1 MGLFR
6 GHTTTTRANKISEF
20 TVATAEYGAAVPEI
34 IGTTRVSGNVIYYD
48 DFTAHEHRE
57 TQRTGKGGHSKSVS
71 ITYTYTVAVI
81 LGLCEGEIS
90 GLGRV
95 WVGKDQ
101 YMYPN
106 DAIQMTLF
114 KGQANQQPWAYVS
127 GKHPDKALPYTG
139 LAYMAG
145 VIDLGDSGSMPN
157 YNFEVRGK
165 LLSSGDGVDA
175 NPADYIR
182 YVLDKVGLSKTEI
195 IGLDN
200 YRSYCKHADL
210 LISTPMDQ
218 TSAKTARDII
228 NEIATLT
235 NAYMFWSNDKFKIV
249 CCDDRAYPSKNP
261 EDPDD
266 KGWQPNRTIIYDL
279 TADDFIPQTGGAL
292 VTYSRKDSSEIYNQF
307 PVEFVNRDSGYE
319 KETVSYALTQD
330 IADYGLRQANTTS
343 ANYIYTKARAVKVA
357 ETLARK
363 AQYERNKYTFK
374 LDWAFCRLEVG
385 DLVTLTDE
393 SCGLNKQPAMI
404 DSVTE
409 GTDGLLTITAISRA
423 KGDYSAASFDVHAVD
438 RPYVDYNV
446 APPDTDAPIILQP
459 PAELTTSGLEVWIGA
474 RGESDGW
481 GGCRVY
487 VSDNKDYYRYAGQIA
502 TAARIG
508 TLASTVTADATSIE
522 IDANGDF
529 LSGTQQDAERGNTL
543 CWLGGECLSYQ
554 TATLLQNGHYEL
566 AGCIRG
572 QYQTTATEHD
582 AGAEFARLDTAL
594 LRIPFLKEDIGKK
607 VYLKLASYNIFGNN
621 EQDLSNLDEYEYTI
635 LPYYIPPVRNLK
647 AHNRYRQLVDG
658 VSRYDLEVEWEPPE
672 DMTSYLEGQVW
683 YKTDHEQGDR
693 LVIKEGV
700 PADELGYQH
709 DWTFA
714 GSGQNRATIPQ
725 AIVGDTYRIAVTTK
739 DRWGATTSPDQAPR
753 IEILVAVKSEIPNT
767 PEGFGITFG
776 NRVELYWD
784 EVTNSDIAYYEVR
797 TDQSTGLGTAS
808 LVVRTSSLKA
818 SVTLAE
824 RTGTLYLYACN
835 AQGKYSYPAVLTY
848 NKPMPDAPTNIAIT
862 TALRGA
868 NFRVPPIPSTATSVR
883 YYISGTKTT
892 DMIESKNPL
901 VVYQCE
907 PDVYSIYAC
916 YVDIFGE
923 GYRTVDYAFTVTPY
937 IDPKCIED
945 ESISLKMVDSTIKTA
960 VSDAQQA
967 IPRLDKVDSDIA
979 SINDD
984 MSTTKADLD
993 NDIANINNKLNLSP
1007 SDENGYKSIQELN
1020 KKDGQ
1025 LESIIATNKSTQ
1037 DGVNQEHASLISQN
1051 DSAIKSVVLNLN
1063 TTDPSKSAYKSISQ
1077 LSQTADEI
1085 KTTVQTNKTNSDNA
1099 ISQVSQKA
1107 DNVKVTIENKLNTT
1121 DPSKSAYRSIS
1132 QLQANI
1138 NGVTSTVQNNKS
1150 ATDTQISQ
1158 IKQNAN
1164 SLSSTVQTYHSDTNN
1179 KISGLSSQISQNTDK
1194 ITSIVTNLNDKD
1206 KASAAYSAIAQMI
1219 DAIQLRVTADNLKEM
1234 GQSGQLMSYI
1244 NLTPTT
1250 VSILSKLLHIT
1261 ADTLI
1266 DGNVITNGMIKAGA
1280 ITADKLAAS
1289 IIELT
1294 ANQGI
1299 KGGGATLDIN
1309 GLTVR
1314 GNDGSYVVH
1323 GSNGMEFHDGN
1334 GNTFAM
1340 VGAMVMGTV
1349 KDGQWIKFTK
1359 PWKNAPNVIITPI
1372 SLQTA
1377 IPGYNST
1384 NLYLDCRAQNITTNG
1399 FQAVCRTVLKAG
1411 SGGNI
1416 PANATLISISYNG
1429 PTTSMSYG
1437 APGGNKDCGSGFKS
1451 PDYNTIERYDTHT
1464 VSIPTDATECNFI
1477 VSADISAS
1485 GWYGS
1490 YTYDTSL
1497 HISVQI
1503 LKGSV
1508 SIYGPVEICSA
1519 STNNPDNVHEY
1530 TTYGSSTKT
1539 INCKASGDITV
1550 KIRTWFDM
1558 RTGSNGEYQKAS
1570 KGNIKVVLSSYSFN
1584 TTADVPL
1591 ASGNAFFL
1599 CTDQHNSPYT
1609 ISDS

>member
-81 LGLCEGEIS
+81 LGLCEGEIA

-101 YMYPN
+101 YAYPN
-106 DAIQMTLF
+106 DTIQMTLF
-114 KGQANQQPWAYVS
+114 KGQANQQPWPYVS
-127 GKHPDKALPYTG
+127 GKHPDKALPYAG

-157 YNFEVRGK
+157 YNFEVKGK

-235 NAYMFWSNDKFKIV
+235 NAYMFWSNDRFKIV
-249 CCDDRAYPSKNP
+249 CCDDRAYPAKNP

-266 KGWQPNRTIIYDL
+266 KGWQPNRTITYDL

-343 ANYIYTKARAVKVA
+343 ASYIYTKDRAVKVA

-459 PAELTTSGLEVWIGA
+459 PAELTTSGLEAWIGA
-474 RGESDGW
+474 RGKSDGW

-508 TLASTVTADATSIE
+508 TLASAVSADATSIE

-566 AGCIRG
+566 TGCIRG
-572 QYQTTATEHD
+572 QYQTTATKHD

-739 DRWGATTSPDQAPR
+739 DRWGAMTSPDQAPR

-767 PEGFGITFG
+767 PENFGITFG
-776 NRVELYWD
+776 NKAELYWD

-797 TDQSTGLGTAS
+797 TDQSAGLGTAS

-848 NKPMPDAPTNIAIT
+848 KKTRPDAPTNIAIT

-937 IDPKCIED
+937 IDPEWLKD
-945 ESISLKMVDSTIKTA
+945 EAISLKKVDKEIQNA
-960 VSDAQQA
+960 VKDAQQA
-967 IPRLDKVDSDIA
+967 LP
-979 SINDD
+979 
-984 MSTTKADLD
+984 
-993 NDIANINNKLNLSP
+993 
-1007 SDENGYKSIQELN
+1007 
-1020 KKDGQ
+1020 
-1025 LESIIATNKSTQ
+1025 
-1037 DGVNQEHASLISQN
+1037 
-1051 DSAIKSVVLNLN
+1051 NLN
-1063 TTDPSKSAYKSISQ
+1063 EKVAELTKTD
-1077 LSQTADEI
+1077 DEI
-1085 KTTVQTNKTNSDNA
+1085 KA
-1099 ISQVSQKA
+1099 
-1107 DNVKVTIENKLNTT
+1107 
-1121 DPSKSAYRSIS
+1121 
-1132 QLQANI
+1132 
-1138 NGVTSTVQNNKS
+1138 TVQNNVTKMS
-1150 ATDTQISQ
+1150 SQ
-1158 IKQNAN
+1158 IKQNAD
-1164 SLSSTVQTYHSDTNN
+1164 S
-1179 KISGLSSQISQNTDK
+1179 
-1194 ITSIVTNLNDKD
+1194 ITSVVTNLSDSD
-1206 KASAAYSAIAQMI
+1206 KAKNNYSAIAQLNDDI
-1219 DAIQLRVTADNLKEM
+1219 ALRVAKDDVVNQINISKE
-1234 GQSGQLMSYI
+1234 
-1244 NLTPTT
+1244 
-1250 VSILSKLLHIT
+1250 SI
-1261 ADTLI
+1261 LI
-1266 DGNVITNGMIKAGA
+1266 DGNKVHVTGATKIDNNVIVGGMIAA
-1280 ITADKLAAS
+1280 NSITADKLSSETIALS
-1289 IIELT
+1289 N
-1294 ANQGI
+1294 NQGI
-1299 KGGGATLDIN
+1299 QGGNVTLDANGMACTDSNGMTIQFGQDGMTSMDKNGNRFSILAQCMMGVARNGQYVKFSNPWTETPVVIVTPQNIQTNNTAYSTSTVRLHCYADELSVNGFRMRAYSGIADGAGSLAKNQRCGTMTWSIHRSYDAWYDSNPIFGSKSLSFNVSMPSNASSVVLHGRLRTNAHFKEPQMKIPNSTRYQRLEVKCNGTTTYSDILWNSGDGTVGVQKNTDVYTDITTSSIPVVKGATLN
-1309 GLTVR
+1309 CTLTIDPCVLHPGD
-1314 GNDGSYVVH
+1314 GNDGMDIEFILDSIDCKIDGEQVLDADGTGAFFIVNK
-1323 GSNGMEFHDGN
+1323 SNGLY
-1334 GNTFAM
+1334 
-1340 VGAMVMGTV
+1340 TV
-1349 KDGQWIKFTK
+1349 
-1359 PWKNAPNVIITPI
+1359 
-1372 SLQTA
+1372 
-1377 IPGYNST
+1377 
-1384 NLYLDCRAQNITTNG
+1384 
-1399 FQAVCRTVLKAG
+1399 
-1411 SGGNI
+1411 
-1416 PANATLISISYNG
+1416 
-1429 PTTSMSYG
+1429 
-1437 APGGNKDCGSGFKS
+1437 
-1451 PDYNTIERYDTHT
+1451 
-1464 VSIPTDATECNFI
+1464 TD
-1477 VSADISAS
+1477 
-1485 GWYGS
+1485 
-1490 YTYDTSL
+1490 
-1497 HISVQI
+1497 
-1503 LKGSV
+1503 
-1508 SIYGPVEICSA
+1508 
-1519 STNNPDNVHEY
+1519 
-1530 TTYGSSTKT
+1530 
-1539 INCKASGDITV
+1539 
-1550 KIRTWFDM
+1550 
-1558 RTGSNGEYQKAS
+1558 
-1570 KGNIKVVLSSYSFN
+1570 
-1584 TTADVPL
+1584 
-1591 ASGNAFFL
+1591 
-1599 CTDQHNSPYT
+1599 
-1609 ISDS
+1609 

>member
-81 LGLCEGEIS
+81 LGLCEGEIA

-101 YMYPN
+101 YAYPN
-106 DAIQMTLF
+106 DTIQMTLF
-114 KGQANQQPWAYVS
+114 RGQANQQPWPYVS

-157 YNFEVRGK
+157 YNFEVKGK

-182 YVLDKVGLSKTEI
+182 YVLDKVGLSKVEI
-195 IGLDN
+195 IGLDT

-249 CCDDRAYPSKNP
+249 CCDDRAYPAKNP

-266 KGWQPNRTIIYDL
+266 KGWQPNRTITYDL

-404 DSVTE
+404 DSVIE

-446 APPDTDAPIILQP
+446 APPDTDTPIILQP

-474 RGESDGW
+474 RGKSDGW

-508 TLASTVTADATSIE
+508 TLASAVTADATSIE

-566 AGCIRG
+566 TGCIRG
-572 QYQTTATEHD
+572 QYQTTATKHD
-582 AGAEFARLDTAL
+582 AGVEFARLDTAL

-635 LPYYIPPVRNLK
+635 LPYYIPPARNLR

-658 VSRYDLEVEWEPPE
+658 VSRYDLEVEWEPPD

-739 DRWGATTSPDQAPR
+739 DRWGAVTSPDQAPH
-753 IEILVAVKSEIPNT
+753 IEILVAMKSEIPNT

-776 NRVELYWD
+776 SRVELSWN

-797 TDQSTGLGTAS
+797 TDQSIGLGTAS
-808 LVVRTSSLKA
+808 LIVRTSSLKA
-818 SVTLAE
+818 TVTLTE

-848 NKPMPDAPTNIAIT
+848 NKPRLDAPTSIAIT
-862 TALRGA
+862 EALRGA

-892 DMIESKNPL
+892 DRIESKNPL

-907 PDVYSIYAC
+907 PDVYSVYAC

-923 GYRTVDYAFTVTPY
+923 GYRTVDYAFTVKPT
-937 IDPKCIED
+937 IDDDWIKD
-945 ESISLKMVDSTIKTA
+945 EAISLKKVDKEIQDA
-960 VSDAQQA
+960 VKDAQQA
-967 IPRLDKVDSDIA
+967 LP
-979 SINDD
+979 
-984 MSTTKADLD
+984 
-993 NDIANINNKLNLSP
+993 
-1007 SDENGYKSIQELN
+1007 
-1020 KKDGQ
+1020 
-1025 LESIIATNKSTQ
+1025 
-1037 DGVNQEHASLISQN
+1037 
-1051 DSAIKSVVLNLN
+1051 NLN
-1063 TTDPSKSAYKSISQ
+1063 EKVAELTKTD
-1077 LSQTADEI
+1077 DEI
-1085 KTTVQTNKTNSDNA
+1085 KA
-1099 ISQVSQKA
+1099 
-1107 DNVKVTIENKLNTT
+1107 
-1121 DPSKSAYRSIS
+1121 
-1132 QLQANI
+1132 
-1138 NGVTSTVQNNKS
+1138 TVQNNKS
-1150 ATDTQISQ
+1150 DTDTQISQ
-1158 IKQNAN
+1158 IKQDAN
-1164 SLSSTVQTYHSDTNN
+1164 SLSSTVQEYHTDANN
-1179 KISGLSSQISQNTDK
+1179 QISGLSTK
-1194 ITSIVTNLNDKD
+1194 ITQNANSITSVVTNLSDSE
-1206 KASAAYSAIAQMI
+1206 KAKKNYSAIAQLNDDI
-1219 DAIQLRVTADNLKEM
+1219 ALRVAKDDVVNQINVSKE
-1234 GQSGQLMSYI
+1234 
-1244 NLTPTT
+1244 
-1250 VSILSKLLHIT
+1250 SI
-1261 ADTLI
+1261 LI
-1266 DGNVITNGMIKAGA
+1266 DGNKVHITGDTKIDNNVVVGGMIAAGA
-1280 ITADKLAAS
+1280 VTADKLSAS
-1289 IIELT
+1289 TMELT

-1299 KGGGATLDIN
+1299 KGGGATLDSN

-1314 GNDGSYVVH
+1314 GSDGSYVVH
-1323 GSNGMEFHDGN
+1323 GSSGMEFHDGN

-1340 VGAMVMGTV
+1340 VGAMIMGTV
-1349 KDGQWIKFTK
+1349 KDGQWVKFTK
-1359 PWKNAPNVIITPI
+1359 PWKTVPNVIVTPI

-1377 IPGYNST
+1377 IPGYTST
-1384 NLYLDCRAQNITTNG
+1384 NLYLDCRAQNVTENG

-1411 SGGNI
+1411 SGGLVPVNKTVTGHLESYSMTIDGTEITI
-1416 PANATLISISYNG
+1416 PEKATTFTINTTWEITNYGEDRTHHEDDYHAFLGPAYLNLKIDVNG
-1429 PTTSMSYG
+1429 TNKVNKRIGT
-1437 APGGNKDCGSGFKS
+1437 APADDWYYAKTFSGGHSE
-1451 PDYNTIERYDTHT
+1451 TIT
-1464 VSIPTDATECNFI
+1464 VSGGDKIKIYFVATAEKGKWQDFNEAD
-1477 VSADISAS
+1477 VSA
-1485 GWYGS
+1485 
-1490 YTYDTSL
+1490 
-1497 HISVQI
+1497 
-1503 LKGSV
+1503 
-1508 SIYGPVEICSA
+1508 
-1519 STNNPDNVHEY
+1519 
-1530 TTYGSSTKT
+1530 T
-1539 INCKASGDITV
+1539 I
-1550 KIRTWFDM
+1550 
-1558 RTGSNGEYQKAS
+1558 
-1570 KGNIKVVLSSYSFN
+1570 GNYSFN

-1609 ISDS
+1609 ISDSL

>member
-81 LGLCEGEIS
+81 LGLCEGEIA

-101 YMYPN
+101 YAYPN
-106 DAIQMTLF
+106 DTIQMTLF
-114 KGQANQQPWAYVS
+114 RGQANQQPWPYVS
-127 GKHPDKALPYTG
+127 GKHPDKALPYAG

-157 YNFEVRGK
+157 YNFEVKGK

-182 YVLDKVGLSKTEI
+182 YVLDKVGLSKVEI

-200 YRSYCKHADL
+200 YRLYCKHADL

-249 CCDDRAYPSKNP
+249 CCDDRAYPAKNP

-266 KGWQPNRTIIYDL
+266 KGWQPNRTITYDL

-343 ANYIYTKARAVKVA
+343 ASYIYTKDRAVKVA

-474 RGESDGW
+474 RGKSDGW

-508 TLASTVTADATSIE
+508 TLASAVSADATSIE

-566 AGCIRG
+566 TGCIRG
-572 QYQTTATEHD
+572 QYQTTATGHD

-607 VYLKLASYNIFGNN
+607 VYLKLASYNVFGNN

-635 LPYYIPPVRNLK
+635 LPYYIPPVRNMR

-672 DMTSYLEGQVW
+672 NMTSYLEGQVW

-883 YYISGTKTT
+883 YYISGTKAT

-937 IDPKCIED
+937 IDPKYIED

-967 IPRLDKVDSDIA
+967 IPRIDAIDGNIET
-979 SINDD
+979 INGNI
-984 MSTTKADLD
+984 TDL
-993 NDIANINNKLNLSP
+993 
-1007 SDENGYKSIQELN
+1007 
-1020 KKDGQ
+1020 
-1025 LESIIATNKSTQ
+1025 
-1037 DGVNQEHASLISQN
+1037 
-1051 DSAIKSVVLNLN
+1051 
-1063 TTDPSKSAYKSISQ
+1063 
-1077 LSQTADEI
+1077 
-1085 KTTVQTNKTNSDNA
+1085 
-1099 ISQVSQKA
+1099 QKA
-1107 DNVKVTIENKLNTT
+1107 DGEIVATVTANKKASDDADTSLATQLKQT
-1121 DPSKSAYRSIS
+1121 AESI
-1132 QLQANI
+1132 
-1138 NGVTSTVQNNKS
+1138 TSTVQNNKTEQDKKNQS
-1150 ATDTQISQ
+1150 LDVDISQ
-1158 IKQNAN
+1158 LKQTAE
-1164 SLSSTVQTYHSDTNN
+1164 SITSTVQSD
-1179 KISGLSSQISQNTDK
+1179 KKELSSQISQNADK
-1194 ITSIVTNLNDKD
+1194 ITSVVTNLSDTQ
-1206 KASAAYSAIAQMI
+1206 KASAAYSAIAQMVN
-1219 DAIQLRVTADNLKEM
+1219 AIQLRVTADNLKEM
-1234 GQSGQLMSYI
+1234 GQNGQLMSYI

-1294 ANQGI
+1294 ASQGI
-1299 KGGGATLDIN
+1299 KGGSVVLDTSGLACTDSGGMTIQFGQDGMTSKDKNGNKFSILAQCMMGVAKNGQYVKFANPWTESPTVIVTPQNIQTNNPAYSTSKVRLHCYADEVTVNGFRMRAYSGIADGAGSLAKNQRCGTMTWTIWRSSSYRNLSTDFGSKSISFDVSMPSNASSVVFHGRLRTNAHFKWPQLKIPNSTKYQKLEVKCNNTTVYYGVLWNSGDGEVGVDKNTDTYTAVTSNSISVTQGATLNCTLTIAPCVDHPGDDSDPLDIEFILDSIDCKVEGEQVLDADGTGAFFVVNRSN
-1309 GLTVR
+1309 GLYT
-1314 GNDGSYVVH
+1314 
-1323 GSNGMEFHDGN
+1323 
-1334 GNTFAM
+1334 
-1340 VGAMVMGTV
+1340 
-1349 KDGQWIKFTK
+1349 
-1359 PWKNAPNVIITPI
+1359 
-1372 SLQTA
+1372 LQ
-1377 IPGYNST
+1377 
-1384 NLYLDCRAQNITTNG
+1384 
-1399 FQAVCRTVLKAG
+1399 
-1411 SGGNI
+1411 
-1416 PANATLISISYNG
+1416 
-1429 PTTSMSYG
+1429 
-1437 APGGNKDCGSGFKS
+1437 
-1451 PDYNTIERYDTHT
+1451 
-1464 VSIPTDATECNFI
+1464 
-1477 VSADISAS
+1477 
-1485 GWYGS
+1485 
-1490 YTYDTSL
+1490 
-1497 HISVQI
+1497 
-1503 LKGSV
+1503 
-1508 SIYGPVEICSA
+1508 
-1519 STNNPDNVHEY
+1519 
-1530 TTYGSSTKT
+1530 
-1539 INCKASGDITV
+1539 
-1550 KIRTWFDM
+1550 
-1558 RTGSNGEYQKAS
+1558 
-1570 KGNIKVVLSSYSFN
+1570 
-1584 TTADVPL
+1584 
-1591 ASGNAFFL
+1591 
-1599 CTDQHNSPYT
+1599 
-1609 ISDS
+1609 

>member
-81 LGLCEGEIS
+81 LGLCEGEIA

-101 YMYPN
+101 YAYPN
-106 DAIQMTLF
+106 DTIQMTLF
-114 KGQANQQPWAYVS
+114 RGQANQQPWPYVS

-157 YNFEVRGK
+157 YNFEVKGK

-182 YVLDKVGLSKTEI
+182 YVLDKVGLSKVEI
-195 IGLDN
+195 IGLDT

-266 KGWQPNRTIIYDL
+266 KGWQPNRTITYDL

-343 ANYIYTKARAVKVA
+343 ASYIYTKARAVKVA

-393 SCGLNKQPAMI
+393 SCELNKQPAMI

-474 RGESDGW
+474 RGKSDGW

-508 TLASTVTADATSIE
+508 TLASAVSADAASIE

-566 AGCIRG
+566 MGCIRG
-572 QYQTTATEHD
+572 QYQTTATKHD

-739 DRWGATTSPDQAPR
+739 DRWGAMTSPDQAPR

-767 PEGFGITFG
+767 PENFGITFG
-776 NRVELYWD
+776 NKAELYWD

-797 TDQSTGLGTAS
+797 TDQSAGLGTAS

-848 NKPMPDAPTNIAIT
+848 KKTRPDAPTNIAIT

-937 IDPKCIED
+937 IDPEWLKD
-945 ESISLKMVDSTIKTA
+945 EAISLKKVDKEIQDA
-960 VSDAQQA
+960 VKDAQQA
-967 IPRLDKVDSDIA
+967 LP
-979 SINDD
+979 
-984 MSTTKADLD
+984 
-993 NDIANINNKLNLSP
+993 
-1007 SDENGYKSIQELN
+1007 
-1020 KKDGQ
+1020 
-1025 LESIIATNKSTQ
+1025 
-1037 DGVNQEHASLISQN
+1037 
-1051 DSAIKSVVLNLN
+1051 NLN
-1063 TTDPSKSAYKSISQ
+1063 EKVAELTKTD
-1077 LSQTADEI
+1077 DEI
-1085 KTTVQTNKTNSDNA
+1085 KATVQDKTKELS
-1099 ISQVSQKA
+1099 
-1107 DNVKVTIENKLNTT
+1107 
-1121 DPSKSAYRSIS
+1121 
-1132 QLQANI
+1132 
-1138 NGVTSTVQNNKS
+1138 
-1150 ATDTQISQ
+1150 SQ
-1158 IKQNAN
+1158 IKQNAD
-1164 SLSSTVQTYHSDTNN
+1164 S
-1179 KISGLSSQISQNTDK
+1179 
-1194 ITSIVTNLNDKD
+1194 ITSVVTNLSDAD
-1206 KASAAYSAIAQMI
+1206 KAKNSYSAIAQLQDDI
-1219 DAIQLRVTADNLKEM
+1219 ALRVAKDDIINQINISKE
-1234 GQSGQLMSYI
+1234 
-1244 NLTPTT
+1244 
-1250 VSILSKLLHIT
+1250 SI
-1261 ADTLI
+1261 LI
-1266 DGNVITNGMIKAGA
+1266 DGNKTHITGDTKIDKNVIVGGMIAAGS
-1280 ITADKLAAS
+1280 ITADKLSATTM
-1289 IIELT
+1289 ELT

-1299 KGGGATLDIN
+1299 KGGGATLDTN

-1349 KDGQWIKFTK
+1349 KDGQWVKFTK
-1359 PWKNAPNVIITPI
+1359 PWKTVPNVIVTPI
-1372 SLQTA
+1372 SLQTS
-1377 IPGYNST
+1377 ISNYTST
-1384 NLYLDCRAQNITTNG
+1384 NLYLDCRPQNVTTNG

-1411 SGGNI
+1411 SGGLVPVNKTVTGHLESYSMTIDGTEITI
-1416 PANATLISISYNG
+1416 PEKATTFTINTTWAITNYGEDETHHEDDYHAFLGPAYLNLKIDVNG
-1429 PTTSMSYG
+1429 TNKVNKRIGT
-1437 APGGNKDCGSGFKS
+1437 APADDWYYEKTFSGGHSE
-1451 PDYNTIERYDTHT
+1451 TIT
-1464 VSIPTDATECNFI
+1464 VSGGDKIKIYFVATAEKGKWQDFNEAD
-1477 VSADISAS
+1477 VSA
-1485 GWYGS
+1485 
-1490 YTYDTSL
+1490 
-1497 HISVQI
+1497 
-1503 LKGSV
+1503 
-1508 SIYGPVEICSA
+1508 
-1519 STNNPDNVHEY
+1519 
-1530 TTYGSSTKT
+1530 T
-1539 INCKASGDITV
+1539 I
-1550 KIRTWFDM
+1550 
-1558 RTGSNGEYQKAS
+1558 
-1570 KGNIKVVLSSYSFN
+1570 GNYSFN

-1609 ISDS
+1609 ISDSQ

>member
-81 LGLCEGEIS
+81 LGLCEGEIA

-101 YMYPN
+101 YAYPN
-106 DAIQMTLF
+106 DTIQMTLF
-114 KGQANQQPWAYVS
+114 RGQANQQPWPYVS
-127 GKHPDKALPYTG
+127 GKHPDKALPYAG

-157 YNFEVRGK
+157 YNFEVKGK

-182 YVLDKVGLSKTEI
+182 YVLDKVGLSKVEI

-200 YRSYCKHADL
+200 YRLYCKHADL

-249 CCDDRAYPSKNP
+249 CCDDRAYPAKNP

-266 KGWQPNRTIIYDL
+266 KGWQPNRTITYDL
-279 TADDFIPQTGGAL
+279 TADDFIPQNGGAL

-343 ANYIYTKARAVKVA
+343 ASYIYTKARAVKVA

-474 RGESDGW
+474 RGKRDGW

-508 TLASTVTADATSIE
+508 TLASAVTADATSIE

-566 AGCIRG
+566 TGCIRG
-572 QYQTTATEHD
+572 QYQTTAAKHD

-635 LPYYIPPVRNLK
+635 LPYYIPPVRNLR

-739 DRWGATTSPDQAPR
+739 DRWGAMTSPDQAPR

-767 PEGFGITFG
+767 PENFGITFG
-776 NRVELYWD
+776 NKAELYWD

-797 TDQSTGLGTAS
+797 TDQSAGLGTAS

-848 NKPMPDAPTNIAIT
+848 KKTRPDAPTNITIT

-923 GYRTVDYAFTVTPY
+923 GYCTVDYAFTITPY
-937 IDPKCIED
+937 IDPEWLKD
-945 ESISLKMVDSTIKTA
+945 EAISLKKVDKTIQSA

-967 IPRLDKVDSDIA
+967 IPRLD
-979 SINDD
+979 
-984 MSTTKADLD
+984 TLD
-993 NDIANINNKLNLSP
+993 ANVT
-1007 SDENGYKSIQELN
+1007 ELKKTDGEIVATVAAN
-1020 KKDGQ
+1020 KKASDDADASLATQ
-1025 LESIIATNKSTQ
+1025 IKQTAESITSTVEANRKAQ
-1037 DGVNQEHASLISQN
+1037 DKKNGSL
-1051 DSAIKSVVLNLN
+1051 D
-1063 TTDPSKSAYKSISQ
+1063 TDISQ
-1077 LSQTADEI
+1077 LKQTAE
-1085 KTTVQTNKTNSDNA
+1085 
-1099 ISQVSQKA
+1099 
-1107 DNVKVTIENKLNTT
+1107 
-1121 DPSKSAYRSIS
+1121 SI
-1132 QLQANI
+1132 
-1138 NGVTSTVQNNKS
+1138 TSTVQANKRTS
-1150 ATDTQISQ
+1150 DEADASLATQM
-1158 IKQNAN
+1158 KQTAESITTVVSN
-1164 SLSSTVQTYHSDTNN
+1164 LSDV
-1179 KISGLSSQISQNTDK
+1179 
-1194 ITSIVTNLNDKD
+1194 D
-1206 KASAAYSAIAQMI
+1206 KAKAVYSAIAQLA
-1219 DAIQLRVTADNLKEM
+1219 DAIQLRVTANDLEGLGKNGK
-1234 GQSGQLMSYI
+1234 LMSYL
-1244 NLTPTT
+1244 NMTPTS

-1294 ANQGI
+1294 DSQGI
-1299 KGGGATLDIN
+1299 KGGGATLDTN

-1314 GNDGSYVVH
+1314 GSDGSYVVH

-1340 VGAMVMGTV
+1340 VGAMIMGTV
-1349 KDGQWIKFTK
+1349 KDGQWVKFTK
-1359 PWKNAPNVIITPI
+1359 PWKTVPNVIVTPI

-1384 NLYLDCRAQNITTNG
+1384 NLFLDCRPQNVTVNG
-1399 FQAVCRTVLKAG
+1399 FQAICRTVLKAG
-1411 SGGNI
+1411 SGGVVPVNKS
-1416 PANATLISISYNG
+1416 ANKRFHDFRRKAFRDLT
-1429 PTTSMSYG
+1429 
-1437 APGGNKDCGSGFKS
+1437 
-1451 PDYNTIERYDTHT
+1451 
-1464 VSIPTDATECNFI
+1464 
-1477 VSADISAS
+1477 
-1485 GWYGS
+1485 S
-1490 YTYDTSL
+1490 YTYDISEIKVPDKATKVTVNSSWAL
-1497 HISVQI
+1497 ENIGDIVWRSDDEDDYYDYLFGDIFVDMRIDVNGSTVKTKRLGSSYGQKTEKPFYENKSGNDSEVITVNGGDTIKIYGIISVQTV
-1503 LKGSV
+1503 KRGDFNPQ
-1508 SIYGPVEICSA
+1508 YGDSYDDFGDGSA
-1519 STNNPDNVHEY
+1519 SYTLTNY
-1530 TTYGSSTKT
+1530 T
-1539 INCKASGDITV
+1539 
-1550 KIRTWFDM
+1550 
-1558 RTGSNGEYQKAS
+1558 
-1570 KGNIKVVLSSYSFN
+1570 FN
-1584 TTADVPL
+1584 TTADAPL

-1599 CTDQHNSPYT
+1599 CTNKHNSPYT

>member
-101 YMYPN
+101 YTYPN

-114 KGQANQQPWAYVS
+114 RGQANQQPWAYVS

-157 YNFEVRGK
+157 YNFEVKGK

-182 YVLDKVGLSKTEI
+182 YVLDKVGLSKVEI

-266 KGWQPNRTIIYDL
+266 KGWQPNRTITYDL

-319 KETVSYALTQD
+319 KETISYALTQD

-343 ANYIYTKARAVKVA
+343 ASYIYTKARAVKVA

-446 APPDTDAPIILQP
+446 APPDTDTPIILQP

-474 RGESDGW
+474 RGKSDGW

-508 TLASTVTADATSIE
+508 TLASAVTADATSIE

-566 AGCIRG
+566 TGCIRG
-572 QYQTTATEHD
+572 QYQTTATKHD
-582 AGAEFARLDTAL
+582 AGVEFARLDTSL

-635 LPYYIPPVRNLK
+635 LPYYIPPVRNLR

-739 DRWGATTSPDQAPR
+739 DRWGAATSPDQAPR

-767 PEGFGITFG
+767 PEGVGITFG

-848 NKPMPDAPTNIAIT
+848 NKPLPDAPTNIAIT

-868 NFRVPPIPSTATSVR
+868 NFRVPPIPSTAISVR

-907 PDVYSIYAC
+907 PDVYSVYAC

-923 GYRTVDYAFTVTPY
+923 GYRTVGYAFTVTPY
-937 IDPKCIED
+937 IDPKCIEE
-945 ESISLKMVDSTIKTA
+945 ESITLKMVDDTIKTA
-960 VSDAQQA
+960 VSDAQEA
-967 IPRLDKVDSDIA
+967 IPRIEAIDGNIET
-979 SINDD
+979 INGNIEAIDGNITD
-984 MSTTKADLD
+984 LQKADGE
-993 NDIANINNKLNLSP
+993 IISTVAANKRT
-1007 SDENGYKSIQELN
+1007 SDEADASLATQIKQTA
-1020 KKDGQ
+1020 
-1025 LESIIATNKSTQ
+1025 ESITSTVEANRKAQ
-1037 DGVNQEHASLISQN
+1037 DKKNSSL
-1051 DSAIKSVVLNLN
+1051 D
-1063 TTDPSKSAYKSISQ
+1063 TDISQ
-1077 LSQTADEI
+1077 LKQTAESI
-1085 KTTVQTNKTNSDNA
+1085 TSTVQTNKKTSDE
-1099 ISQVSQKA
+1099 A
-1107 DNVKVTIENKLNTT
+1107 DASL
-1121 DPSKSAYRSIS
+1121 
-1132 QLQANI
+1132 
-1138 NGVTSTVQNNKS
+1138 
-1150 ATDTQISQ
+1150 ATQ
-1158 IKQNAN
+1158 IKQTAESITTVVSN
-1164 SLSSTVQTYHSDTNN
+1164 LSDV
-1179 KISGLSSQISQNTDK
+1179 
-1194 ITSIVTNLNDKD
+1194 D
-1206 KASAAYSAIAQMI
+1206 KAKAVYSAIAQLA
-1219 DAIQLRVTADNLKEM
+1219 DAIQLRVTANDLEGLGKNGK
-1234 GQSGQLMSYI
+1234 LMSYL
-1244 NLTPTT
+1244 NMTPTT
-1250 VSILSKLLHIT
+1250 ITMLSKLLHIT

-1266 DGNVITNGMIKAGA
+1266 DGNVITNGMLQAGA
-1280 ITADKLAAS
+1280 VTADKLAAS

-1294 ANQGI
+1294 ASQGI
-1299 KGGGATLDIN
+1299 RGGGATLDTN
-1309 GLTVR
+1309 GLTVK

-1340 VGAMVMGTV
+1340 VGAMIMGTV
-1349 KDGQWIKFTK
+1349 KDGQWVKFTN
-1359 PWKNAPNVIITPI
+1359 PWKTVPNVIVTPI

-1377 IPGYNST
+1377 KSAYTNQ
-1384 NLYLDCRAQNITTNG
+1384 NLYLDCRAQNISVNG
-1399 FQAVCRTVLKAG
+1399 FQCICRTVLLAG
-1411 SGGNI
+1411 SNGSMPINKVITSGADEVSGEYTFDV
-1416 PANATLISISYNG
+1416 PKEATQGVFTVGFSVNPGVSYNG
-1429 PTTSMSYG
+1429 WYNNSSSATSVTVTAIYINTVEWYVN
-1437 APGGNKDCGSGFKS
+1437 GNKINGSESEKS
-1451 PDYNTIERYDTHT
+1451 ISFAQGSTVKAKVSVNFSQYKIEWANNGIIYSTKYSDSFETHNGTEDPRPKTSST
-1464 VSIPTDATECNFI
+1464 VSAISMQYN
-1477 VSADISAS
+1477 ADVDTAIAS
-1485 GWYGS
+1485 G
-1490 YTYDTSL
+1490 
-1497 HISVQI
+1497 Q
-1503 LKGSV
+1503 
-1508 SIYGPVEICSA
+1508 
-1519 STNNPDNVHEY
+1519 
-1530 TTYGSSTKT
+1530 
-1539 INCKASGDITV
+1539 
-1550 KIRTWFDM
+1550 
-1558 RTGSNGEYQKAS
+1558 
-1570 KGNIKVVLSSYSFN
+1570 
-1584 TTADVPL
+1584 
-1591 ASGNAFFL
+1591 AFFL

-1609 ISDS
+1609 ISNS

>member
-101 YMYPN
+101 YTYPN

-114 KGQANQQPWAYVS
+114 RGQANQQPWAYVS

-157 YNFEVRGK
+157 YNFEVKGK

-182 YVLDKVGLSKTEI
+182 YVLDKVGLSKVEI

-266 KGWQPNRTIIYDL
+266 KGWQPNRTITYDL
-279 TADDFIPQTGGAL
+279 TADDFIPQTGGGL
-292 VTYSRKDSSEIYNQF
+292 LTYSRKDSSEIYNQF

-319 KETVSYALTQD
+319 KETISYALTQD

-343 ANYIYTKARAVKVA
+343 ASYIYTKARAVKVA

-446 APPDTDAPIILQP
+446 APPDTDTPIILQP

-474 RGESDGW
+474 RGKSDGW

-508 TLASTVTADATSIE
+508 TLASAVTADATSIE

-566 AGCIRG
+566 TGCIRG
-572 QYQTTATEHD
+572 QYQTTATKHD
-582 AGAEFARLDTAL
+582 AGVEFARLDTSL

-635 LPYYIPPVRNLK
+635 LPYYIPPVRNLR

-739 DRWGATTSPDQAPR
+739 DRWGAATSPDQAPR

-767 PEGFGITFG
+767 PEGVGITFG

-848 NKPMPDAPTNIAIT
+848 NKPLPDAPTNIAIT

-868 NFRVPPIPSTATSVR
+868 NFRVPPIPSTAISVR

-907 PDVYSIYAC
+907 PDVYSVYAC

-923 GYRTVDYAFTVTPY
+923 GYRTVGYAFTVTPY
-937 IDPKCIED
+937 IDPKCIEE
-945 ESISLKMVDSTIKTA
+945 ESITLKMVDDTIKTA
-960 VSDAQQA
+960 VSDAQEA
-967 IPRLDKVDSDIA
+967 IPRIEAIDGNIET
-979 SINDD
+979 INGNIEAIDGNITD
-984 MSTTKADLD
+984 LQKADGE
-993 NDIANINNKLNLSP
+993 IISTVAANKRT
-1007 SDENGYKSIQELN
+1007 SDEADASLATQIKQTA
-1020 KKDGQ
+1020 
-1025 LESIIATNKSTQ
+1025 ESITSTVEANRKAQ
-1037 DGVNQEHASLISQN
+1037 DKKNSSL
-1051 DSAIKSVVLNLN
+1051 D
-1063 TTDPSKSAYKSISQ
+1063 TDISQ
-1077 LSQTADEI
+1077 LKQTAESI
-1085 KTTVQTNKTNSDNA
+1085 TSTVQTNKKTSDE
-1099 ISQVSQKA
+1099 A
-1107 DNVKVTIENKLNTT
+1107 DASL
-1121 DPSKSAYRSIS
+1121 
-1132 QLQANI
+1132 
-1138 NGVTSTVQNNKS
+1138 
-1150 ATDTQISQ
+1150 ATQ
-1158 IKQNAN
+1158 IKQTAESITTVVSN
-1164 SLSSTVQTYHSDTNN
+1164 LSDV
-1179 KISGLSSQISQNTDK
+1179 
-1194 ITSIVTNLNDKD
+1194 D
-1206 KASAAYSAIAQMI
+1206 KAKAVYSAIAQLA
-1219 DAIQLRVTADNLKEM
+1219 DAIQLRVTANDLEGLGKNGK
-1234 GQSGQLMSYI
+1234 LMSYL
-1244 NLTPTT
+1244 NMTPTT
-1250 VSILSKLLHIT
+1250 ITMLSKLLHIT

-1266 DGNVITNGMIKAGA
+1266 DGNVITNGMLQAGA
-1280 ITADKLAAS
+1280 VTADKLAAS

-1294 ANQGI
+1294 ASQGI
-1299 KGGGATLDIN
+1299 RGGGATLDTN
-1309 GLTVR
+1309 GLTVK

-1340 VGAMVMGTV
+1340 VGAMIMGTV
-1349 KDGQWIKFTK
+1349 KDGQWVKFTN
-1359 PWKNAPNVIITPI
+1359 PWKTVPNVIVTPI

-1377 IPGYNST
+1377 KSAYTNQ
-1384 NLYLDCRAQNITTNG
+1384 NLYLDCRAQNISVNG
-1399 FQAVCRTVLKAG
+1399 FQCICRTVLLAG
-1411 SGGNI
+1411 SNGSMPINKVITSGADEVSGEYTFDV
-1416 PANATLISISYNG
+1416 PKEATQGVFTVGFSVNPGVSYNG
-1429 PTTSMSYG
+1429 WYNNSSSATSVTVTAIYINTVEWYVN
-1437 APGGNKDCGSGFKS
+1437 GNKINGSESEKS
-1451 PDYNTIERYDTHT
+1451 ISFAQGSTVKAKVSVNFSQYKIEWANNGIIYSTKYSDSFETHNGTEDPRPKTSST
-1464 VSIPTDATECNFI
+1464 VSAISMQYN
-1477 VSADISAS
+1477 ADVDTAIAS
-1485 GWYGS
+1485 G
-1490 YTYDTSL
+1490 
-1497 HISVQI
+1497 Q
-1503 LKGSV
+1503 
-1508 SIYGPVEICSA
+1508 
-1519 STNNPDNVHEY
+1519 
-1530 TTYGSSTKT
+1530 
-1539 INCKASGDITV
+1539 
-1550 KIRTWFDM
+1550 
-1558 RTGSNGEYQKAS
+1558 
-1570 KGNIKVVLSSYSFN
+1570 
-1584 TTADVPL
+1584 
-1591 ASGNAFFL
+1591 AFFL

-1609 ISDS
+1609 ISNS

>member
-81 LGLCEGEIS
+81 LGLCEGEIA

-101 YMYPN
+101 YAYPN
-106 DAIQMTLF
+106 DTIQMTLF
-114 KGQANQQPWAYVS
+114 RGQANQQPWPYVS

-157 YNFEVRGK
+157 YNFEVKGK

-182 YVLDKVGLSKTEI
+182 YVLDKVGLSKVEI
-195 IGLDN
+195 IGLDT

-266 KGWQPNRTIIYDL
+266 KGWQPNRTITYDL

-343 ANYIYTKARAVKVA
+343 ASYIYTKARAVKVA

-393 SCGLNKQPAMI
+393 SCELNKQPAMI

-474 RGESDGW
+474 RGKSDGW

-508 TLASTVTADATSIE
+508 TLASAVSADATSIE

-554 TATLLQNGHYEL
+554 TATLLQTGHYEL
-566 AGCIRG
+566 MGCIRG
-572 QYQTTATEHD
+572 QYQTTATKHD

-739 DRWGATTSPDQAPR
+739 DRWGAMTSPDQAPR

-767 PEGFGITFG
+767 PENFGITFG
-776 NRVELYWD
+776 NKAELYWD

-797 TDQSTGLGTAS
+797 TDQSAGLGTAS

-848 NKPMPDAPTNIAIT
+848 KKTRPDAPTNITIT

-937 IDPKCIED
+937 IDPKYIED
-945 ESISLKMVDSTIKTA
+945 ESITLRTVDKSIKQDLA
-960 VSDAQQA
+960 DAREA
-967 IPRLDKVDSDIA
+967 IPRLDNVDTRIDNLDA
-979 SINDD
+979 
-984 MSTTKADLD
+984 STTERIEAVNADLSKAVAALD
-993 NDIANINNKLNLSP
+993 VEP
-1007 SDENGYKSIQELN
+1007 SKNGYKVIQMLN
-1020 KKDGQ
+1020 KTDSE
-1025 LESIIATNKSTQ
+1025 LSNTIAEQKETQ
-1037 DGVNQEHASLISQN
+1037 DGVNQE
-1051 DSAIKSVVLNLN
+1051 
-1063 TTDPSKSAYKSISQ
+1063 
-1077 LSQTADEI
+1077 TA
-1085 KTTVQTNKTNSDNA
+1085 
-1099 ISQVSQKA
+1099 
-1107 DNVKVTIENKLNTT
+1107 
-1121 DPSKSAYRSIS
+1121 
-1132 QLQANI
+1132 
-1138 NGVTSTVQNNKS
+1138 
-1150 ATDTQISQ
+1150 SQ
-1158 IKQNAN
+1158 IKQNASSISTVVTN
-1164 SLSSTVQTYHSDTNN
+1164 LSST
-1179 KISGLSSQISQNTDK
+1179 
-1194 ITSIVTNLNDKD
+1194 D
-1206 KASAAYSAIAQMI
+1206 KASAAYSAIKQMI
-1219 DAIQLRVTADNLKEM
+1219 NDIQLRVTADNLKEM
-1234 GQSGQLMSYI
+1234 GESGQLMSYI

-1266 DGNVITNGMIKAGA
+1266 DGNVITSGMIKAGA

-1299 KGGGATLDIN
+1299 KGGGATLDTN

-1314 GNDGSYVVH
+1314 GSDGSYVVH
-1323 GSNGMEFHDGN
+1323 GSSGMEFHDGN

-1349 KDGQWIKFTK
+1349 KDGQWVKFTK
-1359 PWKNAPNVIITPI
+1359 PWKTVPNVIVTPI
-1372 SLQTA
+1372 SLQTS
-1377 IPGYNST
+1377 ISNYTST
-1384 NLYLDCRAQNITTNG
+1384 NLYLDCRPQNVTTNG

-1411 SGGNI
+1411 SGGLVPVNKTVTGHLESYSMTIDGTEITI
-1416 PANATLISISYNG
+1416 PEKATTFTINTTWAITNYGEDETHHEDDYHAFLGPAYLNLKIDVNG
-1429 PTTSMSYG
+1429 TNKVNKRIGT
-1437 APGGNKDCGSGFKS
+1437 APADDWYYEKTFSGGHSE
-1451 PDYNTIERYDTHT
+1451 TIT
-1464 VSIPTDATECNFI
+1464 VSGGDKIKIYFVATAEKGKWQDFNEAD
-1477 VSADISAS
+1477 VSA
-1485 GWYGS
+1485 
-1490 YTYDTSL
+1490 
-1497 HISVQI
+1497 
-1503 LKGSV
+1503 
-1508 SIYGPVEICSA
+1508 
-1519 STNNPDNVHEY
+1519 
-1530 TTYGSSTKT
+1530 T
-1539 INCKASGDITV
+1539 I
-1550 KIRTWFDM
+1550 
-1558 RTGSNGEYQKAS
+1558 
-1570 KGNIKVVLSSYSFN
+1570 GNYSFN

-1609 ISDS
+1609 ISDSQ

>member
-81 LGLCEGEIS
+81 LGLCEGEIA

-101 YMYPN
+101 YAYPN
-106 DAIQMTLF
+106 DTIQMTLF
-114 KGQANQQPWAYVS
+114 RGQANQQPWPYVS

-157 YNFEVRGK
+157 YNFEVKGK

-182 YVLDKVGLSKTEI
+182 YVLDKVGLSKVEI
-195 IGLDN
+195 IGLDT

-266 KGWQPNRTIIYDL
+266 KGWQPNRTITYDL

-343 ANYIYTKARAVKVA
+343 ASYIYTKDRAVKVA

-474 RGESDGW
+474 RGKSDGW
-481 GGCRVY
+481 GGCHVY

-508 TLASTVTADATSIE
+508 TLASAVSADATSIE

-566 AGCIRG
+566 TGCIRG
-572 QYQTTATEHD
+572 QYQTTATKHD

-739 DRWGATTSPDQAPR
+739 DRWGAMTSPDQAPR

-767 PEGFGITFG
+767 PENFGITFG
-776 NRVELYWD
+776 NKAELHWD

-797 TDQSTGLGTAS
+797 TDQSAGLGTAS

-848 NKPMPDAPTNIAIT
+848 KKTRPDAPTNITIT

-868 NFRVPPIPSTATSVR
+868 NFRVPTIPSTATSVR

-937 IDPKCIED
+937 IDPDWLED
-945 ESISLKMVDSTIKTA
+945 EAISLKKVDKEIQDA
-960 VSDAQQA
+960 VKDAQQA
-967 IPRLDKVDSDIA
+967 LP
-979 SINDD
+979 
-984 MSTTKADLD
+984 
-993 NDIANINNKLNLSP
+993 
-1007 SDENGYKSIQELN
+1007 
-1020 KKDGQ
+1020 
-1025 LESIIATNKSTQ
+1025 
-1037 DGVNQEHASLISQN
+1037 
-1051 DSAIKSVVLNLN
+1051 NLN
-1063 TTDPSKSAYKSISQ
+1063 EKVAELTKTD
-1077 LSQTADEI
+1077 DEI
-1085 KTTVQTNKTNSDNA
+1085 KATVQD
-1099 ISQVSQKA
+1099 
-1107 DNVKVTIENKLNTT
+1107 NTT
-1121 DPSKSAYRSIS
+1121 KMS
-1132 QLQANI
+1132 
-1138 NGVTSTVQNNKS
+1138 
-1150 ATDTQISQ
+1150 SQ
-1158 IKQNAN
+1158 IKQNAD
-1164 SLSSTVQTYHSDTNN
+1164 S
-1179 KISGLSSQISQNTDK
+1179 
-1194 ITSIVTNLNDKD
+1194 ITSVVTNLSDSE
-1206 KASAAYSAIAQMI
+1206 KAKNNYSAIAQLNDDI
-1219 DAIQLRVTADNLKEM
+1219 ALRVAKDDVINQINISKE
-1234 GQSGQLMSYI
+1234 
-1244 NLTPTT
+1244 
-1250 VSILSKLLHIT
+1250 SI
-1261 ADTLI
+1261 LI
-1266 DGNVITNGMIKAGA
+1266 DGNKTHITGDTKIDKNVIVGGMIAAGS

-1299 KGGGATLDIN
+1299 KGGGATLDTN

-1349 KDGQWIKFTK
+1349 KDGQWVKFTK
-1359 PWKNAPNVIITPI
+1359 PWKTVPNVIVTPI
-1372 SLQTA
+1372 SLQTGIA
-1377 IPGYNST
+1377 EYTST
-1384 NLYLDCRAQNITTNG
+1384 NLYLDCRPQNVTVNG

-1411 SGGNI
+1411 SGGLVPVNKTVTGHTSYETITINGTEITI
-1416 PANATLISISYNG
+1416 PEKATTFTINVTWSITNYGEDETHHEDDFHAYLGPAYLNLKIDVNG
-1429 PTTSMSYG
+1429 TNKVDKRIGTAPADDWYYKKTFSGGDSETIAVSGGDKIKIYFVVTTG
-1437 APGGNKDCGSGFKS
+1437 HGNWRGF
-1451 PDYNTIERYDTHT
+1451 NE
-1464 VSIPTDATECNFI
+1464 
-1477 VSADISAS
+1477 ADISA
-1485 GWYGS
+1485 
-1490 YTYDTSL
+1490 
-1497 HISVQI
+1497 
-1503 LKGSV
+1503 
-1508 SIYGPVEICSA
+1508 
-1519 STNNPDNVHEY
+1519 
-1530 TTYGSSTKT
+1530 T
-1539 INCKASGDITV
+1539 I
-1550 KIRTWFDM
+1550 
-1558 RTGSNGEYQKAS
+1558 
-1570 KGNIKVVLSSYSFN
+1570 GNYSFN
-1584 TTADVPL
+1584 TTADVAL

-1599 CTDQHNSPYT
+1599 CTDKHNSPYT
-1609 ISDS
+1609 VSDSQ

>member
-6 GHTTTTRANKISEF
+6 GHATTTRANKISEF

-114 KGQANQQPWAYVS
+114 RGQANQQPWAYVS

-157 YNFEVRGK
+157 YNFEVKGK
-165 LLSSGDGVDA
+165 LLSSGDGMDA

-235 NAYMFWSNDKFKIV
+235 NAYMFWSNDRFKIV
-249 CCDDRAYPSKNP
+249 CCDDRAYPSRNP
-261 EDPDD
+261 EDPNDN
-266 KGWQPNRTIIYDL
+266 GWQPNRTIIYDL

-474 RGESDGW
+474 RGKSDGW
-481 GGCRVY
+481 GGCRIY

-566 AGCIRG
+566 TGCIRG
-572 QYQTTATEHD
+572 QYQTTATKHD

-607 VYLKLASYNIFGNN
+607 VYLKLASYNIFGSN

-635 LPYYIPPVRNLK
+635 LPYYIPPVRNLR

-739 DRWGATTSPDQAPR
+739 DRWGAVTSPDQAPR

-818 SVTLAE
+818 SVTLVE

-848 NKPMPDAPTNIAIT
+848 NKPLPDAPTNIAIT

-907 PDVYSIYAC
+907 PDVYSVYAC

-923 GYRTVDYAFTVTPY
+923 GYRTVGYAFTVTPY
-937 IDPKCIED
+937 IDPKCIEE
-945 ESISLKMVDSTIKTA
+945 ESITLKMVDDTIKTA
-960 VSDAQQA
+960 VSDAQEA
-967 IPRLDKVDSDIA
+967 IPRIEVIDGNIET
-979 SINDD
+979 INGNIKTIDGNITD
-984 MSTTKADLD
+984 LQKADGE
-993 NDIANINNKLNLSP
+993 IISTVAANKRT
-1007 SDENGYKSIQELN
+1007 SDEADASLATQIKQTA
-1020 KKDGQ
+1020 
-1025 LESIIATNKSTQ
+1025 ESITSTVEANRKDQ
-1037 DGVNQEHASLISQN
+1037 DKKNSSL
-1051 DSAIKSVVLNLN
+1051 D
-1063 TTDPSKSAYKSISQ
+1063 TDISQ
-1077 LSQTADEI
+1077 LKQTAESI
-1085 KTTVQTNKTNSDNA
+1085 TS
-1099 ISQVSQKA
+1099 
-1107 DNVKVTIENKLNTT
+1107 TI
-1121 DPSKSAYRSIS
+1121 
-1132 QLQANI
+1132 QANKR
-1138 NGVTSTVQNNKS
+1138 TSDEADAS
-1150 ATDTQISQ
+1150 LATQ
-1158 IKQNAN
+1158 IKQTAESITTVVSN
-1164 SLSSTVQTYHSDTNN
+1164 LSDV
-1179 KISGLSSQISQNTDK
+1179 
-1194 ITSIVTNLNDKD
+1194 D
-1206 KASAAYSAIAQMI
+1206 KAKAVYSAIAQLA
-1219 DAIQLRVTADNLKEM
+1219 DAIQLRVTANDLEGLGKNGK
-1234 GQSGQLMSYI
+1234 LMSYL
-1244 NLTPTT
+1244 NMTPTT
-1250 VSILSKLLHIT
+1250 ITMLSKLLHIT

-1266 DGNVITNGMIKAGA
+1266 DGNVITNGMLKAGSV
-1280 ITADKLAAS
+1280 TADKLAAS

-1294 ANQGI
+1294 ASQGI
-1299 KGGGATLDIN
+1299 KGGSVVLDTS
-1309 GLTVR
+1309 GLSCTDSS
-1314 GNDGSYVVH
+1314 GMTIQFGQDGMTSK
-1323 GSNGMEFHDGN
+1323 DKN
-1334 GNTFAM
+1334 GNKFSILAQCMMGVAKNGQYVKFAN
-1340 VGAMVMGTV
+1340 
-1349 KDGQWIKFTK
+1349 
-1359 PWKNAPNVIITPI
+1359 PWTEIPVVIITP
-1372 SLQTA
+1372 
-1377 IPGYNST
+1377 
-1384 NLYLDCRAQNITTNG
+1384 QN
-1399 FQAVCRTVLKAG
+1399 
-1411 SGGNI
+1411 
-1416 PANATLISISYNG
+1416 
-1429 PTTSMSYG
+1429 
-1437 APGGNKDCGSGFKS
+1437 
-1451 PDYNTIERYDTHT
+1451 
-1464 VSIPTDATECNFI
+1464 
-1477 VSADISAS
+1477 
-1485 GWYGS
+1485 
-1490 YTYDTSL
+1490 
-1497 HISVQI
+1497 VQ
-1503 LKGSV
+1503 
-1508 SIYGPVEICSA
+1508 
-1519 STNNPDNVHEY
+1519 TNNPSYSTSKVRLHCYAEDVSVNGFRVRAYSGIAEGAGSFAQYQECGSMSWTIWRSGSDRNV
-1530 TTYGSSTKT
+1530 TLPYGSRSITF
-1539 INCKASGDITV
+1539 TV
-1550 KIRTWFDM
+1550 KMPSNASRVVFHGRFGMNLGYKYSNFVRFPNSASQNISIKCNGKETYNGMFFSNDNNNEIHGPSGVHGTDEYCSYVSNIFTVAQGSDLTCTLTLSPWTEHDGDGSDSLRVWLIIDSLDVYVDGEQILDNDG
-1558 RTGSNGEYQKAS
+1558 TGAFFVVNRSNG
-1570 KGNIKVVLSSYSFN
+1570 L
-1584 TTADVPL
+1584 
-1591 ASGNAFFL
+1591 
-1599 CTDQHNSPYT
+1599 YT
-1609 ISDS
+1609 LQ

>member
-101 YMYPN
+101 YTYPN

-114 KGQANQQPWAYVS
+114 RGQANQQPWAYVS

-157 YNFEVRGK
+157 YNFEVKGK

-182 YVLDKVGLSKTEI
+182 YVLDKVGLSKVEI

-228 NEIATLT
+228 NEIAMLT

-249 CCDDRAYPSKNP
+249 CCDDRTYPSKNP

-266 KGWQPNRTIIYDL
+266 KGWQPNRTITYDL

-343 ANYIYTKARAVKVA
+343 ASYIYTKARAVKVA

-446 APPDTDAPIILQP
+446 APPDTDTPIILQP

-474 RGESDGW
+474 RGKSDGW

-508 TLASTVTADATSIE
+508 TLASAVTADATSIE

-566 AGCIRG
+566 TGCIRG
-572 QYQTTATEHD
+572 QYQTTAIKHD
-582 AGAEFARLDTAL
+582 AGVEFARLDTAL

-635 LPYYIPPVRNLK
+635 LPYYIPPVRNLR

-739 DRWGATTSPDQAPR
+739 DRWGAATSPDQAPR

-776 NRVELYWD
+776 NRVELHWD

-818 SVTLAE
+818 SVTLTE

-848 NKPMPDAPTNIAIT
+848 NKPLPDAPTNIAIT

-907 PDVYSIYAC
+907 PDVYSVYAC

-923 GYRTVDYAFTVTPY
+923 GYRTAGYAFTVTPY
-937 IDPKCIED
+937 IDPKYIEE
-945 ESISLKMVDSTIKTA
+945 ESITLKMVDGTIKNA
-960 VSDAQQA
+960 VSDAQEA
-967 IPRLDKVDSDIA
+967 IPRIEVIDGNIETIDGNIKTIDGNITDLQKANGEI
-979 SINDD
+979 I
-984 MSTTKADLD
+984 STVA
-993 NDIANINNKLNLSP
+993 ANKRT
-1007 SDENGYKSIQELN
+1007 SDEADASLATQINQTAEAITSTVEAN
-1020 KKDGQ
+1020 KK
-1025 LESIIATNKSTQ
+1025 AQ
-1037 DGVNQEHASLISQN
+1037 DKKNSSL
-1051 DSAIKSVVLNLN
+1051 D
-1063 TTDPSKSAYKSISQ
+1063 TDISQ
-1077 LSQTADEI
+1077 LKQTAE
-1085 KTTVQTNKTNSDNA
+1085 
-1099 ISQVSQKA
+1099 
-1107 DNVKVTIENKLNTT
+1107 
-1121 DPSKSAYRSIS
+1121 SI
-1132 QLQANI
+1132 
-1138 NGVTSTVQNNKS
+1138 TSTVQANKRTS
-1150 ATDTQISQ
+1150 DEADASLATQINQTAEAITTVVS
-1158 IKQNAN
+1158 N
-1164 SLSSTVQTYHSDTNN
+1164 LSDV
-1179 KISGLSSQISQNTDK
+1179 
-1194 ITSIVTNLNDKD
+1194 D
-1206 KASAAYSAIAQMI
+1206 KAKTVYSAIAQLA
-1219 DAIQLRVTADNLKEM
+1219 DAIQLRVTANDLEGM
-1234 GQSGQLMSYI
+1234 GKNGKLMSYL
-1244 NLTPTT
+1244 NMTPTT
-1250 VSILSKLLHIT
+1250 IAMLSKLLHIT

-1266 DGNVITNGMIKAGA
+1266 DGNVITEGMIKAGA
-1280 ITADKLAAS
+1280 ITAEKLS
-1289 IIELT
+1289 SSTITLT
-1294 ANQGI
+1294 NSQGI
-1299 KGGGATLDIN
+1299 QGGSVVLNKDGLACTDSSGMTIQFGQDGMISKDKNGNQFSILAQCMMGVAKNGQYVKFANPWMEAPTVIVTPQNIQTNNPAYSTSKVRLHCYADEVSVNGFRMRAYSGIADGAGSIAKNQSCGTMVWRIWRSMSYENKTADFGSRRISFNVTMPSNASSVVFHGRLRTNAHFKSPQMAIPNSTTYQKLEIKCNGTTTYSGTLWNSGSGDVGISKDTDVYTSITSNSMSVTQGATLNCTLTLAPCVGHPGDDSDNLDIEFILDSIDCKIDGEQVLDADGTGAFFMVNRSN
-1309 GLTVR
+1309 GLYT
-1314 GNDGSYVVH
+1314 
-1323 GSNGMEFHDGN
+1323 
-1334 GNTFAM
+1334 
-1340 VGAMVMGTV
+1340 
-1349 KDGQWIKFTK
+1349 
-1359 PWKNAPNVIITPI
+1359 
-1372 SLQTA
+1372 LQ
-1377 IPGYNST
+1377 
-1384 NLYLDCRAQNITTNG
+1384 
-1399 FQAVCRTVLKAG
+1399 
-1411 SGGNI
+1411 
-1416 PANATLISISYNG
+1416 
-1429 PTTSMSYG
+1429 
-1437 APGGNKDCGSGFKS
+1437 
-1451 PDYNTIERYDTHT
+1451 
-1464 VSIPTDATECNFI
+1464 
-1477 VSADISAS
+1477 
-1485 GWYGS
+1485 
-1490 YTYDTSL
+1490 
-1497 HISVQI
+1497 
-1503 LKGSV
+1503 
-1508 SIYGPVEICSA
+1508 
-1519 STNNPDNVHEY
+1519 
-1530 TTYGSSTKT
+1530 
-1539 INCKASGDITV
+1539 
-1550 KIRTWFDM
+1550 
-1558 RTGSNGEYQKAS
+1558 
-1570 KGNIKVVLSSYSFN
+1570 
-1584 TTADVPL
+1584 
-1591 ASGNAFFL
+1591 
-1599 CTDQHNSPYT
+1599 
-1609 ISDS
+1609 

>member
-81 LGLCEGEIS
+81 LGLCEGEIA

-101 YMYPN
+101 YAYPN
-106 DAIQMTLF
+106 DTIQMTLF
-114 KGQANQQPWAYVS
+114 RGQANQQPWPYVS

-157 YNFEVRGK
+157 YNFEVKGK

-182 YVLDKVGLSKTEI
+182 YVLDKVGLSKVEI
-195 IGLDN
+195 IGLDT

-266 KGWQPNRTIIYDL
+266 KGWQPNRTITYDL

-343 ANYIYTKARAVKVA
+343 ASYIYTKARAVKVA

-393 SCGLNKQPAMI
+393 SCELNKQPAMI

-474 RGESDGW
+474 RGKSDGW

-508 TLASTVTADATSIE
+508 TLASAVSADATSIE

-554 TATLLQNGHYEL
+554 TATLLQTGHYEL
-566 AGCIRG
+566 MGCIRG
-572 QYQTTATEHD
+572 QYQTTATKHD

-658 VSRYDLEVEWEPPE
+658 VSRYDLEVEWESPE

-739 DRWGATTSPDQAPR
+739 DRWGAMTSPDQAPR

-767 PEGFGITFG
+767 PENFGITFG
-776 NRVELYWD
+776 NKAELYWD

-797 TDQSTGLGTAS
+797 TDQSAGLGTAS

-848 NKPMPDAPTNIAIT
+848 KKTRPDAPTNIAIT

-937 IDPKCIED
+937 IDPEWLKD
-945 ESISLKMVDSTIKTA
+945 EAISLKKVDKEIQNA
-960 VSDAQQA
+960 VKDAQQA
-967 IPRLDKVDSDIA
+967 LP
-979 SINDD
+979 
-984 MSTTKADLD
+984 
-993 NDIANINNKLNLSP
+993 
-1007 SDENGYKSIQELN
+1007 
-1020 KKDGQ
+1020 
-1025 LESIIATNKSTQ
+1025 
-1037 DGVNQEHASLISQN
+1037 
-1051 DSAIKSVVLNLN
+1051 NLN
-1063 TTDPSKSAYKSISQ
+1063 EKVAELTKTD
-1077 LSQTADEI
+1077 DEI
-1085 KTTVQTNKTNSDNA
+1085 KATVQDKTTALS
-1099 ISQVSQKA
+1099 
-1107 DNVKVTIENKLNTT
+1107 
-1121 DPSKSAYRSIS
+1121 
-1132 QLQANI
+1132 
-1138 NGVTSTVQNNKS
+1138 
-1150 ATDTQISQ
+1150 SQ
-1158 IKQNAN
+1158 IKQNAD
-1164 SLSSTVQTYHSDTNN
+1164 S
-1179 KISGLSSQISQNTDK
+1179 
-1194 ITSIVTNLNDKD
+1194 ITSVVTNLSDSE
-1206 KASAAYSAIAQMI
+1206 KAKNNYSAIAQMQDDI
-1219 DAIQLRVTADNLKEM
+1219 ALRVAKDDVVNQINISKE
-1234 GQSGQLMSYI
+1234 
-1244 NLTPTT
+1244 
-1250 VSILSKLLHIT
+1250 SI
-1261 ADTLI
+1261 LI
-1266 DGNVITNGMIKAGA
+1266 DGNKVHITGDTKIDKNVVVGGMIAA
-1280 ITADKLAAS
+1280 NSITADKLSAS
-1289 IIELT
+1289 TMELT

-1299 KGGGATLDIN
+1299 KGGGATLDAN

-1314 GNDGSYVVH
+1314 GHDGSYVIH

-1349 KDGQWIKFTK
+1349 KDGQWVKFTK
-1359 PWKNAPNVIITPI
+1359 PWKTVPNVVVTPI
-1372 SLQTA
+1372 SLQTSIA
-1377 IPGYNST
+1377 GYTST
-1384 NLYLDCRAQNITTNG
+1384 NLYLDCRPQNVTVNG

-1411 SGGNI
+1411 SGGTI
-1416 PANATLISISYNG
+1416 PVNKSA
-1429 PTTSMSYG
+1429 
-1437 APGGNKDCGSGFKS
+1437 NKDFSDLYGKG
-1451 PDYNTIERYDTHT
+1451 
-1464 VSIPTDATECNFI
+1464 IPTLTA
-1477 VSADISAS
+1477 
-1485 GWYGS
+1485 
-1490 YTYDTSL
+1490 YTYDISEIKVPEKATKVTLNSSWALENIGDIRWISHDEDDEYDYYFGDVFVDLRIDVNGSTVKTKRLGSSYGQKTSKPF
-1497 HISVQI
+1497 HESKSGNDSEVITVNSGDTIKIYGVISVQTV
-1503 LKGSV
+1503 KRGDFNPQYDDSYEGFGS
-1508 SIYGPVEICSA
+1508 GSA
-1519 STNNPDNVHEY
+1519 SYTLTN
-1530 TTYGSSTKT
+1530 
-1539 INCKASGDITV
+1539 
-1550 KIRTWFDM
+1550 
-1558 RTGSNGEYQKAS
+1558 
-1570 KGNIKVVLSSYSFN
+1570 YSFN
-1584 TTADVPL
+1584 TTADAPL

-1599 CTDQHNSPYT
+1599 CTDKHNSPYT
-1609 ISDS
+1609 ISDTQ

>member
-81 LGLCEGEIS
+81 LGLCEGEIA

-101 YMYPN
+101 YAYPN
-106 DAIQMTLF
+106 DTIQMTLF
-114 KGQANQQPWAYVS
+114 RGQANQQPWPYVS
-127 GKHPDKALPYTG
+127 GKHPDKALPYAG

-157 YNFEVRGK
+157 YNFEVKGK

-235 NAYMFWSNDKFKIV
+235 NAYMFWSNDRFKIV
-249 CCDDRAYPSKNP
+249 CCDDRAYPAKNP

-266 KGWQPNRTIIYDL
+266 KGWQPNRTITYDL

-343 ANYIYTKARAVKVA
+343 ASYIYTKDRAVKVA

-459 PAELTTSGLEVWIGA
+459 PAELTTSGLEAWIGA
-474 RGESDGW
+474 RGKSDGW

-508 TLASTVTADATSIE
+508 TLASAVSADATSIE

-566 AGCIRG
+566 TGCIRG
-572 QYQTTATEHD
+572 QYQTTATKHD

-739 DRWGATTSPDQAPR
+739 DRWGAMTSPDQAPR

-767 PEGFGITFG
+767 PENFGITFG
-776 NRVELYWD
+776 NKAELYWD

-797 TDQSTGLGTAS
+797 TDQSAGLGTAS

-848 NKPMPDAPTNIAIT
+848 KKTRPDAPTNIAIT

-937 IDPKCIED
+937 IDPEWLKD
-945 ESISLKMVDSTIKTA
+945 EAISLKKVDKEIQNA
-960 VSDAQQA
+960 VKDAQQA
-967 IPRLDKVDSDIA
+967 LP
-979 SINDD
+979 
-984 MSTTKADLD
+984 
-993 NDIANINNKLNLSP
+993 
-1007 SDENGYKSIQELN
+1007 
-1020 KKDGQ
+1020 
-1025 LESIIATNKSTQ
+1025 
-1037 DGVNQEHASLISQN
+1037 
-1051 DSAIKSVVLNLN
+1051 NLN
-1063 TTDPSKSAYKSISQ
+1063 EKVAELTKTD
-1077 LSQTADEI
+1077 DEI
-1085 KTTVQTNKTNSDNA
+1085 KA
-1099 ISQVSQKA
+1099 
-1107 DNVKVTIENKLNTT
+1107 
-1121 DPSKSAYRSIS
+1121 
-1132 QLQANI
+1132 
-1138 NGVTSTVQNNKS
+1138 TVQNNVTKMS
-1150 ATDTQISQ
+1150 SQ
-1158 IKQNAN
+1158 IKQNAD
-1164 SLSSTVQTYHSDTNN
+1164 S
-1179 KISGLSSQISQNTDK
+1179 
-1194 ITSIVTNLNDKD
+1194 ITSVVTNLSDSD
-1206 KASAAYSAIAQMI
+1206 KAKNNYSAIAQLNDDI
-1219 DAIQLRVTADNLKEM
+1219 ALRVAKDDVVNQINISKE
-1234 GQSGQLMSYI
+1234 
-1244 NLTPTT
+1244 
-1250 VSILSKLLHIT
+1250 SI
-1261 ADTLI
+1261 LI
-1266 DGNVITNGMIKAGA
+1266 DGNKVHVTGATKIDNNVIVGGMIAA
-1280 ITADKLAAS
+1280 NSITADKLSSETIALS
-1289 IIELT
+1289 N
-1294 ANQGI
+1294 NQGI
-1299 KGGGATLDIN
+1299 QGGNVTLDANGMACTDSNGMTIQFGQDGMTSMDKNGNRFSILAQCMMGVARNGQYVKFSNPWTETPVVIVTPQNIQTNNTAYSTSTVRLHCYADELSVNGFRMRAYSGIADGAGSLAKNQRCGTMTWSIHRSYDAWYDSNPIFGSKSLSFNVSMPSNASSVVLHGRLRTNAHFKEPQMKIPNSTRYQRLEVKCNGTTTYSDILWNSGDGTVGVQKNTDVYTDITTSSIPVVKGATLN
-1309 GLTVR
+1309 CTLTIDPCVLHPGD
-1314 GNDGSYVVH
+1314 GNDGMDIEFILDSIDCKIDGEQVLDADGTGAFFIVNK
-1323 GSNGMEFHDGN
+1323 SNGLY
-1334 GNTFAM
+1334 
-1340 VGAMVMGTV
+1340 TV
-1349 KDGQWIKFTK
+1349 
-1359 PWKNAPNVIITPI
+1359 
-1372 SLQTA
+1372 
-1377 IPGYNST
+1377 
-1384 NLYLDCRAQNITTNG
+1384 
-1399 FQAVCRTVLKAG
+1399 
-1411 SGGNI
+1411 
-1416 PANATLISISYNG
+1416 
-1429 PTTSMSYG
+1429 
-1437 APGGNKDCGSGFKS
+1437 
-1451 PDYNTIERYDTHT
+1451 
-1464 VSIPTDATECNFI
+1464 TD
-1477 VSADISAS
+1477 
-1485 GWYGS
+1485 
-1490 YTYDTSL
+1490 
-1497 HISVQI
+1497 
-1503 LKGSV
+1503 
-1508 SIYGPVEICSA
+1508 
-1519 STNNPDNVHEY
+1519 
-1530 TTYGSSTKT
+1530 
-1539 INCKASGDITV
+1539 
-1550 KIRTWFDM
+1550 
-1558 RTGSNGEYQKAS
+1558 
-1570 KGNIKVVLSSYSFN
+1570 
-1584 TTADVPL
+1584 
-1591 ASGNAFFL
+1591 
-1599 CTDQHNSPYT
+1599 
-1609 ISDS
+1609 

>member
-101 YMYPN
+101 YTYPN

-114 KGQANQQPWAYVS
+114 RGQVNQQPWAYVS

-157 YNFEVRGK
+157 YNFEVKGK

-182 YVLDKVGLSKTEI
+182 YVLDKVGLSKVEI

-266 KGWQPNRTIIYDL
+266 KGWQPNRTITYDL

-319 KETVSYALTQD
+319 KETISYALTQD

-343 ANYIYTKARAVKVA
+343 ASYIYTKARAVKVA

-404 DSVTE
+404 DSITE
-409 GTDGLLTITAISRA
+409 GADGLLTITAISRA

-446 APPDTDAPIILQP
+446 APPDTDTPIILQP

-474 RGESDGW
+474 RGKRAGW

-508 TLASTVTADATSIE
+508 TLASAVTADATSIE

-566 AGCIRG
+566 TGCIRG
-572 QYQTTATEHD
+572 QYQTTATKHD
-582 AGAEFARLDTAL
+582 AGVEFARLDTAL

-607 VYLKLASYNIFGNN
+607 IYLKLAAYNIFGNN
-621 EQDLSNLDEYEYTI
+621 EQDLSNLDEYEDTI
-635 LPYYIPPVRNLK
+635 LPYYIPPVRNLR

-714 GSGQNRATIPQ
+714 GNGQNRATIPQ

-739 DRWGATTSPDQAPR
+739 DRWGAVTSPDQAPH
-753 IEILVAVKSEIPNT
+753 IEILVAMKSEIPNT

-776 NRVELYWD
+776 SRVELSWN

-797 TDQSTGLGTAS
+797 TDQSIGLGTAS
-808 LVVRTSSLKA
+808 LIVRTSSLKA
-818 SVTLAE
+818 TVTLTE

-848 NKPMPDAPTNIAIT
+848 NKPRLDAPTSIAIT
-862 TALRGA
+862 EALRGA

-892 DMIESKNPL
+892 DRIESKNPL

-907 PDVYSIYAC
+907 PDVYSVYAC

-923 GYRTVDYAFTVTPY
+923 GYRTVGYAFTVKPT
-937 IDPKCIED
+937 IDDAWIKD
-945 ESISLKMVDSTIKTA
+945 EAISLKKVDKEIQEA
-960 VSDAQQA
+960 VKDAQQA
-967 IPRLDKVDSDIA
+967 LP
-979 SINDD
+979 
-984 MSTTKADLD
+984 
-993 NDIANINNKLNLSP
+993 
-1007 SDENGYKSIQELN
+1007 
-1020 KKDGQ
+1020 
-1025 LESIIATNKSTQ
+1025 
-1037 DGVNQEHASLISQN
+1037 
-1051 DSAIKSVVLNLN
+1051 NLN
-1063 TTDPSKSAYKSISQ
+1063 EKVAELTKTD
-1077 LSQTADEI
+1077 DEI
-1085 KTTVQTNKTNSDNA
+1085 KATVQDKTTEMS
-1099 ISQVSQKA
+1099 
-1107 DNVKVTIENKLNTT
+1107 
-1121 DPSKSAYRSIS
+1121 
-1132 QLQANI
+1132 
-1138 NGVTSTVQNNKS
+1138 
-1150 ATDTQISQ
+1150 SQ
-1158 IKQNAN
+1158 IKQNAD
-1164 SLSSTVQTYHSDTNN
+1164 S
-1179 KISGLSSQISQNTDK
+1179 
-1194 ITSIVTNLNDKD
+1194 ITSVVTNLSDSE
-1206 KASAAYSAIAQMI
+1206 KAKSSYTAIAQLDDDI
-1219 DAIQLRVTADNLKEM
+1219 ALRVSKDDVINQINISKE
-1234 GQSGQLMSYI
+1234 
-1244 NLTPTT
+1244 
-1250 VSILSKLLHIT
+1250 SI
-1261 ADTLI
+1261 LI
-1266 DGNVITNGMIKAGA
+1266 DGKKVHITGDTKFDNNVIVGGMIAAGA
-1280 ITADKLAAS
+1280 VTADKLSAS
-1289 IIELT
+1289 TIALSN
-1294 ANQGI
+1294 NQGI
-1299 KGGGATLDIN
+1299 QGGNVILD
-1309 GLTVR
+1309 
-1314 GNDGSYVVH
+1314 
-1323 GSNGMEFHDGN
+1323 SNGMTCTDSKGTTIQFGQDGMVSKDKN
-1334 GNTFAM
+1334 GNNFAILSQCM
-1340 VGAMVMGTV
+1340 MGVAKNGKYV
-1349 KDGQWIKFTK
+1349 KFNN
-1359 PWKNAPNVIITPI
+1359 PWTETPVVIITP
-1372 SLQTA
+1372 
-1377 IPGYNST
+1377 
-1384 NLYLDCRAQNITTNG
+1384 QN
-1399 FQAVCRTVLKAG
+1399 
-1411 SGGNI
+1411 
-1416 PANATLISISYNG
+1416 
-1429 PTTSMSYG
+1429 
-1437 APGGNKDCGSGFKS
+1437 
-1451 PDYNTIERYDTHT
+1451 
-1464 VSIPTDATECNFI
+1464 
-1477 VSADISAS
+1477 
-1485 GWYGS
+1485 
-1490 YTYDTSL
+1490 
-1497 HISVQI
+1497 VQ
-1503 LKGSV
+1503 
-1508 SIYGPVEICSA
+1508 
-1519 STNNPDNVHEY
+1519 TNNPAYSTSQVRLHCYAEDVSVNGFRVRAYSGIANGSGSFAQYQECGSMSWNIWRSDSNKNNIILP
-1530 TTYGSSTKT
+1530 YGSRSITFTVRMPSNVSRVVFHGRFGMHLNYKYSNFVRFPNSASQNISIKCNGKETYNGMFFSGANNNEIHGSTGNHNIDEYCSYT
-1539 INCKASGDITV
+1539 SNTFTVAQGSDLTCTLTLNPWTEHDGDGSDGLRVWLIIDSLDV
-1550 KIRTWFDM
+1550 YVDGEQILDNDG
-1558 RTGSNGEYQKAS
+1558 TGAFFVVNSSNG
-1570 KGNIKVVLSSYSFN
+1570 L
-1584 TTADVPL
+1584 
-1591 ASGNAFFL
+1591 
-1599 CTDQHNSPYT
+1599 YT
-1609 ISDS
+1609 ITD

>member
-81 LGLCEGEIS
+81 LGLCEGEIA

-101 YMYPN
+101 YAYPN
-106 DAIQMTLF
+106 DTIQMTLF
-114 KGQANQQPWAYVS
+114 RGQANQQPWPYVS
-127 GKHPDKALPYTG
+127 GKHPDKALPYAG

-157 YNFEVRGK
+157 YNFEVKGK

-182 YVLDKVGLSKTEI
+182 YVLDKVGLSKVEI

-200 YRSYCKHADL
+200 YRLYCKHADL

-249 CCDDRAYPSKNP
+249 CCDDRAYPAKNP

-266 KGWQPNRTIIYDL
+266 KGWQPNRTITYDL
-279 TADDFIPQTGGAL
+279 TADDFIPQNGGAL

-343 ANYIYTKARAVKVA
+343 ASYIYTKARAVKVA

-474 RGESDGW
+474 RGKRDGW

-508 TLASTVTADATSIE
+508 TLASAVTADATSIE

-566 AGCIRG
+566 TGCIRG
-572 QYQTTATEHD
+572 QYQTTAAKHD

-635 LPYYIPPVRNLK
+635 LPYYIPPVRNLR

-739 DRWGATTSPDQAPR
+739 DRWGAMTSPDQAPR

-767 PEGFGITFG
+767 PENFGITFG
-776 NRVELYWD
+776 NKAELYWD

-797 TDQSTGLGTAS
+797 TDQSAGLGTAS

-848 NKPMPDAPTNIAIT
+848 KKTRPDAPTNITIT

-923 GYRTVDYAFTVTPY
+923 GYRTVDYAFTITPY
-937 IDPKCIED
+937 IDPEWLKD
-945 ESISLKMVDSTIKTA
+945 EAISLKKVDKTIQSA

-967 IPRLDKVDSDIA
+967 IPRLD
-979 SINDD
+979 
-984 MSTTKADLD
+984 TLD
-993 NDIANINNKLNLSP
+993 ANVT
-1007 SDENGYKSIQELN
+1007 ELKKTDGEIVATVAAN
-1020 KKDGQ
+1020 KKASDDADASLATQ
-1025 LESIIATNKSTQ
+1025 IKQTAESITSTVEANRKAQ
-1037 DGVNQEHASLISQN
+1037 DKKNGSL
-1051 DSAIKSVVLNLN
+1051 D
-1063 TTDPSKSAYKSISQ
+1063 TDISQ
-1077 LSQTADEI
+1077 LKQTAE
-1085 KTTVQTNKTNSDNA
+1085 
-1099 ISQVSQKA
+1099 
-1107 DNVKVTIENKLNTT
+1107 
-1121 DPSKSAYRSIS
+1121 SI
-1132 QLQANI
+1132 
-1138 NGVTSTVQNNKS
+1138 TSTVQANKRTS
-1150 ATDTQISQ
+1150 DEADASLATQM
-1158 IKQNAN
+1158 KQTAESITTVVSN
-1164 SLSSTVQTYHSDTNN
+1164 LSDV
-1179 KISGLSSQISQNTDK
+1179 
-1194 ITSIVTNLNDKD
+1194 D
-1206 KASAAYSAIAQMI
+1206 KAKAVYSAIAQLA
-1219 DAIQLRVTADNLKEM
+1219 DAIQLRVTANDLEGLGKNGK
-1234 GQSGQLMSYI
+1234 LMSYL
-1244 NLTPTT
+1244 NMTPTS

-1294 ANQGI
+1294 DSQGI
-1299 KGGGATLDIN
+1299 KGGGATLDTN

-1314 GNDGSYVVH
+1314 GSDGSYVVH

-1340 VGAMVMGTV
+1340 VGAMIMGTV
-1349 KDGQWIKFTK
+1349 KDGQWVKFTK
-1359 PWKNAPNVIITPI
+1359 PWKTVPNVIVTPI

-1384 NLYLDCRAQNITTNG
+1384 NLFLDCRPQNVTVNG
-1399 FQAVCRTVLKAG
+1399 FQAICRTVLKAG
-1411 SGGNI
+1411 SGGVVPVNKS
-1416 PANATLISISYNG
+1416 ANKRFHDFRRKAFRDLT
-1429 PTTSMSYG
+1429 
-1437 APGGNKDCGSGFKS
+1437 
-1451 PDYNTIERYDTHT
+1451 
-1464 VSIPTDATECNFI
+1464 
-1477 VSADISAS
+1477 
-1485 GWYGS
+1485 S
-1490 YTYDTSL
+1490 YTYDISEIKVPDKATKVTVNSSWAL
-1497 HISVQI
+1497 ENIGDIVWRSDDEDDYYDYLFGDIFVDMRIDVNGSTVKTKRLGSSYGQKTEKPFYENKSGNDSEVITVNGGDTIKIYGIISVQTV
-1503 LKGSV
+1503 KRGDFNPQ
-1508 SIYGPVEICSA
+1508 YGDSYDDFGDGSA
-1519 STNNPDNVHEY
+1519 SYTLTNY
-1530 TTYGSSTKT
+1530 T
-1539 INCKASGDITV
+1539 
-1550 KIRTWFDM
+1550 
-1558 RTGSNGEYQKAS
+1558 
-1570 KGNIKVVLSSYSFN
+1570 FN
-1584 TTADVPL
+1584 TTADAPL

-1599 CTDQHNSPYT
+1599 CTNKHNSPYT

>member
-81 LGLCEGEIS
+81 LGLCEGEIA

-101 YMYPN
+101 YAYPN
-106 DAIQMTLF
+106 DTIQMTLF
-114 KGQANQQPWAYVS
+114 RGQANQQPWPYVS
-127 GKHPDKALPYTG
+127 GKHPDKALPYAG

-157 YNFEVRGK
+157 YNFEVKGK

-182 YVLDKVGLSKTEI
+182 YVLDKVGLSKVEI

-200 YRSYCKHADL
+200 YRLYCKHADL

-249 CCDDRAYPSKNP
+249 CCDDRAYPAKNP

-266 KGWQPNRTIIYDL
+266 KGWQPNRTITYDL

-343 ANYIYTKARAVKVA
+343 ASYIYTKDRAVKVA

-474 RGESDGW
+474 RGKSDGW

-508 TLASTVTADATSIE
+508 TLASAVSADATSIE

-566 AGCIRG
+566 TGCIRG
-572 QYQTTATEHD
+572 QYQTTATKHD

-739 DRWGATTSPDQAPR
+739 DRWGAMTSPDQAPR

-767 PEGFGITFG
+767 PENFGITFG
-776 NRVELYWD
+776 NKAELYWD

-797 TDQSTGLGTAS
+797 TDQSAGLGTAS

-848 NKPMPDAPTNIAIT
+848 KKTRPDAPTNITIT

-923 GYRTVDYAFTVTPY
+923 GYRTVDYAFTITPY
-937 IDPKCIED
+937 IDPEWLKD
-945 ESISLKMVDSTIKTA
+945 EAISLKKVDKTIQSA

-967 IPRLDKVDSDIA
+967 IPRLD
-979 SINDD
+979 
-984 MSTTKADLD
+984 TLD
-993 NDIANINNKLNLSP
+993 ANVT
-1007 SDENGYKSIQELN
+1007 ELKKTDGEIVATVAAN
-1020 KKDGQ
+1020 KKASDDADASLATQ
-1025 LESIIATNKSTQ
+1025 IKQTAESITSTVEANRKAQ
-1037 DGVNQEHASLISQN
+1037 DKKNGSL
-1051 DSAIKSVVLNLN
+1051 D
-1063 TTDPSKSAYKSISQ
+1063 TDISQ
-1077 LSQTADEI
+1077 LKQTAE
-1085 KTTVQTNKTNSDNA
+1085 
-1099 ISQVSQKA
+1099 
-1107 DNVKVTIENKLNTT
+1107 
-1121 DPSKSAYRSIS
+1121 SI
-1132 QLQANI
+1132 
-1138 NGVTSTVQNNKS
+1138 TSTVQANKRTS
-1150 ATDTQISQ
+1150 DEADASLATQM
-1158 IKQNAN
+1158 KQTAESITTVVSN
-1164 SLSSTVQTYHSDTNN
+1164 LSDV
-1179 KISGLSSQISQNTDK
+1179 
-1194 ITSIVTNLNDKD
+1194 D
-1206 KASAAYSAIAQMI
+1206 KAKAVYSAIAQLA
-1219 DAIQLRVTADNLKEM
+1219 DAIQLRVTANDLEGLGKNGK
-1234 GQSGQLMSYI
+1234 LMSYL
-1244 NLTPTT
+1244 NMTPTS

-1294 ANQGI
+1294 DSQGI
-1299 KGGGATLDIN
+1299 KGGGATLDTN

-1314 GNDGSYVVH
+1314 GSDGSYVVH

-1340 VGAMVMGTV
+1340 VGAMIMGTV
-1349 KDGQWIKFTK
+1349 KDGQWVKFTK
-1359 PWKNAPNVIITPI
+1359 PWKTVPNVIVTPI

-1384 NLYLDCRAQNITTNG
+1384 NLYLDCRPQNVTVNG

-1411 SGGNI
+1411 SGGLVPVNKKVTGHLESKSITIDGTEITI
-1416 PANATLISISYNG
+1416 PEKATTFTINTTWAITNYGEDRTAHEDDYHAFLGPAYLNLKIDVNG
-1429 PTTSMSYG
+1429 TNKVNKRIGT
-1437 APGGNKDCGSGFKS
+1437 APADDWYYEKTFSGGHSE
-1451 PDYNTIERYDTHT
+1451 TIT
-1464 VSIPTDATECNFI
+1464 VSGGDKIKIYFVATAERGRWQDFNEAD
-1477 VSADISAS
+1477 VSA
-1485 GWYGS
+1485 
-1490 YTYDTSL
+1490 
-1497 HISVQI
+1497 
-1503 LKGSV
+1503 
-1508 SIYGPVEICSA
+1508 
-1519 STNNPDNVHEY
+1519 
-1530 TTYGSSTKT
+1530 T
-1539 INCKASGDITV
+1539 I
-1550 KIRTWFDM
+1550 
-1558 RTGSNGEYQKAS
+1558 
-1570 KGNIKVVLSSYSFN
+1570 GNYSFN

-1599 CTDQHNSPYT
+1599 CTDKHNSPYT
-1609 ISDS
+1609 ISDSQ

>member
-81 LGLCEGEIS
+81 LGLCEGEIA

-101 YMYPN
+101 YAYPN
-106 DAIQMTLF
+106 DTIQMTLF
-114 KGQANQQPWAYVS
+114 RGQANQQPWPYVS

-157 YNFEVRGK
+157 YNFEVKGK

-182 YVLDKVGLSKTEI
+182 YVLDKVGLSKVEI
-195 IGLDN
+195 IGLDT

-266 KGWQPNRTIIYDL
+266 KGWQPNRTITYDL

-343 ANYIYTKARAVKVA
+343 ASYIYTKARAVKVA

-393 SCGLNKQPAMI
+393 SCELNKQPAMI

-474 RGESDGW
+474 RGKSDGW

-508 TLASTVTADATSIE
+508 TLASAVSADAASIE

-566 AGCIRG
+566 MGCIRG
-572 QYQTTATEHD
+572 QYQTTATKHD

-739 DRWGATTSPDQAPR
+739 DRWGAMTSPDQAPR

-767 PEGFGITFG
+767 PENFGITFG
-776 NRVELYWD
+776 NKAELYWD

-797 TDQSTGLGTAS
+797 TDQSAGLGTAS

-848 NKPMPDAPTNIAIT
+848 KKTRPDAPTNIAIT

-937 IDPKCIED
+937 IDPEWLKD
-945 ESISLKMVDSTIKTA
+945 EAISLKKVDKEIQNA
-960 VSDAQQA
+960 VKDAQQA
-967 IPRLDKVDSDIA
+967 LP
-979 SINDD
+979 
-984 MSTTKADLD
+984 
-993 NDIANINNKLNLSP
+993 
-1007 SDENGYKSIQELN
+1007 
-1020 KKDGQ
+1020 
-1025 LESIIATNKSTQ
+1025 
-1037 DGVNQEHASLISQN
+1037 
-1051 DSAIKSVVLNLN
+1051 NLN
-1063 TTDPSKSAYKSISQ
+1063 EKVAELTKTD
-1077 LSQTADEI
+1077 DEI
-1085 KTTVQTNKTNSDNA
+1085 KA
-1099 ISQVSQKA
+1099 
-1107 DNVKVTIENKLNTT
+1107 
-1121 DPSKSAYRSIS
+1121 
-1132 QLQANI
+1132 
-1138 NGVTSTVQNNKS
+1138 TVQNNVTKMS
-1150 ATDTQISQ
+1150 SQ
-1158 IKQNAN
+1158 IKQNAD
-1164 SLSSTVQTYHSDTNN
+1164 S
-1179 KISGLSSQISQNTDK
+1179 
-1194 ITSIVTNLNDKD
+1194 ITSVVTNLSDSD
-1206 KASAAYSAIAQMI
+1206 KAKNNYSAIAQLI
-1219 DAIQLRVTADNLKEM
+1219 DDINLRVAKDDVVNQINISKE
-1234 GQSGQLMSYI
+1234 
-1244 NLTPTT
+1244 
-1250 VSILSKLLHIT
+1250 SI
-1261 ADTLI
+1261 LI
-1266 DGNVITNGMIKAGA
+1266 DGNKVHITGDTKFDKNVIVGGMIAA
-1280 ITADKLAAS
+1280 NSITADKLSAS
-1289 IIELT
+1289 TIALSN
-1294 ANQGI
+1294 NQGI
-1299 KGGGATLDIN
+1299 QGGNVTLDANGMACTDFNGTTIQFGQDGMTSMDKNGNRFSILAQCMMGVAKNGQYVKFSNPWTETPVVIVTPQNIQTNNPAYSTSTVRLHCYADEVSVNGFRMRAYSGIADGAGSLAKNQRCGTMGWTIHRSYDAWYDLNPIFGSKSISFNVSMPSNASSVVFHGRLRINAHFREPELKIPNATRYQRLEVKCNGTTTYSDILWNSGDGGIGVAKNTDVYTSITTKSISVTQGATLNCTLTIGPCVLHPGDGSDGMDIEFILDSIDCKIEGEQVLDTDGTGAFFVVNRSN
-1309 GLTVR
+1309 GLYT
-1314 GNDGSYVVH
+1314 
-1323 GSNGMEFHDGN
+1323 
-1334 GNTFAM
+1334 
-1340 VGAMVMGTV
+1340 
-1349 KDGQWIKFTK
+1349 
-1359 PWKNAPNVIITPI
+1359 
-1372 SLQTA
+1372 LQ
-1377 IPGYNST
+1377 
-1384 NLYLDCRAQNITTNG
+1384 
-1399 FQAVCRTVLKAG
+1399 
-1411 SGGNI
+1411 
-1416 PANATLISISYNG
+1416 
-1429 PTTSMSYG
+1429 
-1437 APGGNKDCGSGFKS
+1437 
-1451 PDYNTIERYDTHT
+1451 E
-1464 VSIPTDATECNFI
+1464 
-1477 VSADISAS
+1477 
-1485 GWYGS
+1485 
-1490 YTYDTSL
+1490 
-1497 HISVQI
+1497 
-1503 LKGSV
+1503 
-1508 SIYGPVEICSA
+1508 
-1519 STNNPDNVHEY
+1519 
-1530 TTYGSSTKT
+1530 
-1539 INCKASGDITV
+1539 
-1550 KIRTWFDM
+1550 
-1558 RTGSNGEYQKAS
+1558 
-1570 KGNIKVVLSSYSFN
+1570 
-1584 TTADVPL
+1584 
-1591 ASGNAFFL
+1591 
-1599 CTDQHNSPYT
+1599 
-1609 ISDS
+1609 

>member
-157 YNFEVRGK
+157 YNFEVKGK

-235 NAYMFWSNDKFKIV
+235 NAYIFWSNDRFKIV

-266 KGWQPNRTIIYDL
+266 KGWQPNRTITYDL

-438 RPYVDYNV
+438 RPYVDYNA

-474 RGESDGW
+474 RGKSDGW

-508 TLASTVTADATSIE
+508 TLASAVSADATSIE
-522 IDANGDF
+522 IDVNGDF

-566 AGCIRG
+566 TGCIRG
-572 QYQTTATEHD
+572 QYQTMAAEHD

-594 LRIPFLKEDIGKK
+594 LRVPFLKEDIGKK

-635 LPYYIPPVRNLK
+635 LPYYIPPVRSLR

-672 DMTSYLEGQVW
+672 NMTSYLEGQVW

-923 GYRTVDYAFTVTPY
+923 GYRTVDYAFTVPPY

-945 ESISLKMVDSTIKTA
+945 ESISLKMVDNTIKTA

-967 IPRLDKVDSDIA
+967 IPRIDAIDGNIET
-979 SINDD
+979 INGNITELKKTDGEIL
-984 MSTTKADLD
+984 STVA
-993 NDIANINNKLNLSP
+993 A
-1007 SDENGYKSIQELN
+1007 N
-1020 KKDGQ
+1020 KKTSDDADASLASQ
-1025 LESIIATNKSTQ
+1025 LKQTAESI
-1037 DGVNQEHASLISQN
+1037 
-1051 DSAIKSVVLNLN
+1051 
-1063 TTDPSKSAYKSISQ
+1063 
-1077 LSQTADEI
+1077 
-1085 KTTVQTNKTNSDNA
+1085 
-1099 ISQVSQKA
+1099 
-1107 DNVKVTIENKLNTT
+1107 
-1121 DPSKSAYRSIS
+1121 
-1132 QLQANI
+1132 
-1138 NGVTSTVQNNKS
+1138 TSTVQSNK
-1150 ATDTQISQ
+1150 
-1158 IKQNAN
+1158 KE
-1164 SLSSTVQTYHSDTNN
+1164 
-1179 KISGLSSQISQNTDK
+1179 LSSQISQNADK
-1194 ITSIVTNLNDKD
+1194 ITSVITNLGDPA

-1266 DGNVITNGMIKAGA
+1266 DGNVITNGMIEAGA

-1299 KGGGATLDIN
+1299 KGGGATLDTN

-1349 KDGQWIKFTK
+1349 KDGQWVKFTK
-1359 PWKNAPNVIITPI
+1359 PWKTVPNVIVTPI
-1372 SLQTA
+1372 SLQTGIA
-1377 IPGYNST
+1377 EYTST
-1384 NLYLDCRAQNITTNG
+1384 NLYLDCRPQNVTANG

-1411 SGGNI
+1411 SGGLVPVNKTVTGHTSYETITINGTEITI
-1416 PANATLISISYNG
+1416 PEKATTFTINVTWSITNYGEDETHHEDDFHAYLGPAYLNLKIDVNG
-1429 PTTSMSYG
+1429 TNKVDKRIGTAPADDWYYEKTFSGGDSETIAVSGGDKIKIYFVVTTG
-1437 APGGNKDCGSGFKS
+1437 HGNWRGF
-1451 PDYNTIERYDTHT
+1451 NE
-1464 VSIPTDATECNFI
+1464 
-1477 VSADISAS
+1477 ADISA
-1485 GWYGS
+1485 
-1490 YTYDTSL
+1490 
-1497 HISVQI
+1497 
-1503 LKGSV
+1503 
-1508 SIYGPVEICSA
+1508 
-1519 STNNPDNVHEY
+1519 
-1530 TTYGSSTKT
+1530 T
-1539 INCKASGDITV
+1539 I
-1550 KIRTWFDM
+1550 
-1558 RTGSNGEYQKAS
+1558 
-1570 KGNIKVVLSSYSFN
+1570 GNYSFN
-1584 TTADVPL
+1584 TTADVAL

-1599 CTDQHNSPYT
+1599 CTDKHNSPYT
-1609 ISDS
+1609 VSDSQ

>member
-81 LGLCEGEIS
+81 LGLCEGEIA

-101 YMYPN
+101 YAYPN
-106 DAIQMTLF
+106 DTIQMTLF

-127 GKHPDKALPYTG
+127 GKHPDKALPYAG

-157 YNFEVRGK
+157 YNFEVKGK

-182 YVLDKVGLSKTEI
+182 YVLDKVGLSKVEI

-200 YRSYCKHADL
+200 YRLYCKHADL

-249 CCDDRAYPSKNP
+249 CCDDRAYPAKNP

-266 KGWQPNRTIIYDL
+266 KGWQPNRTITYDL

-343 ANYIYTKARAVKVA
+343 ASYIYTKDRAVKVA

-474 RGESDGW
+474 RGKSDGW

-508 TLASTVTADATSIE
+508 TLASAVSADATSIE

-566 AGCIRG
+566 TGCIRG
-572 QYQTTATEHD
+572 QYQTTATGHD

-607 VYLKLASYNIFGNN
+607 VYLKLASYNVFGNN

-635 LPYYIPPVRNLK
+635 LPYYIPPVRNMR

-672 DMTSYLEGQVW
+672 NMTSYLEGQVW

-883 YYISGTKTT
+883 YYISGTKAT

-937 IDPKCIED
+937 IDPKYIED

-967 IPRLDKVDSDIA
+967 IPRIDAIDGNIET
-979 SINDD
+979 INGNI
-984 MSTTKADLD
+984 TDL
-993 NDIANINNKLNLSP
+993 
-1007 SDENGYKSIQELN
+1007 
-1020 KKDGQ
+1020 
-1025 LESIIATNKSTQ
+1025 
-1037 DGVNQEHASLISQN
+1037 
-1051 DSAIKSVVLNLN
+1051 
-1063 TTDPSKSAYKSISQ
+1063 
-1077 LSQTADEI
+1077 
-1085 KTTVQTNKTNSDNA
+1085 
-1099 ISQVSQKA
+1099 QKA
-1107 DNVKVTIENKLNTT
+1107 DGEIVATVTANKKASDDADTSLATQLKQT
-1121 DPSKSAYRSIS
+1121 AESI
-1132 QLQANI
+1132 
-1138 NGVTSTVQNNKS
+1138 TSTVQNNKTEQDKKNQS
-1150 ATDTQISQ
+1150 LDVDISQ
-1158 IKQNAN
+1158 LKQTAE
-1164 SLSSTVQTYHSDTNN
+1164 SITSTVQSD
-1179 KISGLSSQISQNTDK
+1179 KKELSSQISQNADK
-1194 ITSIVTNLNDKD
+1194 ITSVVTNLSDTQ
-1206 KASAAYSAIAQMI
+1206 KASAAYSAIAQMVN
-1219 DAIQLRVTADNLKEM
+1219 AIQLRVTADNLKEM
-1234 GQSGQLMSYI
+1234 GQNGQLMSYI

-1294 ANQGI
+1294 ASQGI
-1299 KGGGATLDIN
+1299 KGGSVVLDTSGLACTDSGGMTIQFGQDGMTSKDKNGNKFSILAQCMMGVAKNGQYVKFANPWTESPTVIVTPQNIQTNNPAYSTSKVRLHCYADEVTVNGFRMRAYSGIADGAGSLAKNQRCGTMTWTIWRSSSYRNLSTDFGSKSISFDVSMPSNASSVVFHGRLRTNAHFKWPQLKIPNSTKYQKLEVKCNNTTVYYGVLWNSGDGEVGVDKNTDTYTAVTSNSISVTQGATLNCTLTIAPCVDHPGDDSDPLDIEFILDSIDCKVEGEQVLDADGTGAFFVVNRSN
-1309 GLTVR
+1309 GLYT
-1314 GNDGSYVVH
+1314 
-1323 GSNGMEFHDGN
+1323 
-1334 GNTFAM
+1334 
-1340 VGAMVMGTV
+1340 
-1349 KDGQWIKFTK
+1349 
-1359 PWKNAPNVIITPI
+1359 
-1372 SLQTA
+1372 LQ
-1377 IPGYNST
+1377 
-1384 NLYLDCRAQNITTNG
+1384 
-1399 FQAVCRTVLKAG
+1399 
-1411 SGGNI
+1411 
-1416 PANATLISISYNG
+1416 
-1429 PTTSMSYG
+1429 
-1437 APGGNKDCGSGFKS
+1437 
-1451 PDYNTIERYDTHT
+1451 
-1464 VSIPTDATECNFI
+1464 
-1477 VSADISAS
+1477 
-1485 GWYGS
+1485 
-1490 YTYDTSL
+1490 
-1497 HISVQI
+1497 
-1503 LKGSV
+1503 
-1508 SIYGPVEICSA
+1508 
-1519 STNNPDNVHEY
+1519 
-1530 TTYGSSTKT
+1530 
-1539 INCKASGDITV
+1539 
-1550 KIRTWFDM
+1550 
-1558 RTGSNGEYQKAS
+1558 
-1570 KGNIKVVLSSYSFN
+1570 
-1584 TTADVPL
+1584 
-1591 ASGNAFFL
+1591 
-1599 CTDQHNSPYT
+1599 
-1609 ISDS
+1609 

>member
-95 WVGKDQ
+95 WIGKDQ

-127 GKHPDKALPYTG
+127 GKHPDKALPYAG

-157 YNFEVRGK
+157 YNFEVKGK

-182 YVLDKVGLSKTEI
+182 YVLDKVGLSKVEI

-228 NEIATLT
+228 NEITTLT

-474 RGESDGW
+474 RGKSDGW

-508 TLASTVTADATSIE
+508 TLASAVSADATSIE

-566 AGCIRG
+566 TGCIRG

-582 AGAEFARLDTAL
+582 AGAEFARLDMAL

-635 LPYYIPPVRNLK
+635 LPYYIPPVRSLR

-672 DMTSYLEGQVW
+672 NMTSYLEGQVW

-797 TDQSTGLGTAS
+797 TDQSAGLGTAS

-937 IDPKCIED
+937 IDSEWLKD
-945 ESISLKMVDSTIKTA
+945 EAISLKKVDKEIQDA
-960 VSDAQQA
+960 VKDAQQA
-967 IPRLDKVDSDIA
+967 LP
-979 SINDD
+979 
-984 MSTTKADLD
+984 
-993 NDIANINNKLNLSP
+993 
-1007 SDENGYKSIQELN
+1007 
-1020 KKDGQ
+1020 
-1025 LESIIATNKSTQ
+1025 
-1037 DGVNQEHASLISQN
+1037 
-1051 DSAIKSVVLNLN
+1051 NLN
-1063 TTDPSKSAYKSISQ
+1063 EKVAELTKTD
-1077 LSQTADEI
+1077 DEI
-1085 KTTVQTNKTNSDNA
+1085 KATVQD
-1099 ISQVSQKA
+1099 
-1107 DNVKVTIENKLNTT
+1107 NTT
-1121 DPSKSAYRSIS
+1121 KMS
-1132 QLQANI
+1132 
-1138 NGVTSTVQNNKS
+1138 
-1150 ATDTQISQ
+1150 SQ
-1158 IKQNAN
+1158 IKQNAD
-1164 SLSSTVQTYHSDTNN
+1164 S
-1179 KISGLSSQISQNTDK
+1179 
-1194 ITSIVTNLNDKD
+1194 ITSVVTNLSDSE
-1206 KASAAYSAIAQMI
+1206 KAKKNYSAILQLGNDIA
-1219 DAIQLRVTADNLKEM
+1219 LRVAKDDIINQINISKE
-1234 GQSGQLMSYI
+1234 
-1244 NLTPTT
+1244 
-1250 VSILSKLLHIT
+1250 SI
-1261 ADTLI
+1261 LI
-1266 DGNVITNGMIKAGA
+1266 DGKKTHITGDTKIDKNVIVGGMIAA
-1280 ITADKLAAS
+1280 NSITADKLSAS
-1289 IIELT
+1289 TMELT

-1299 KGGGATLDIN
+1299 KGGGATLDTN

-1349 KDGQWIKFTK
+1349 KDGQWVKFTK
-1359 PWKNAPNVIITPI
+1359 PWKTVPNVIVTPI

-1377 IPGYNST
+1377 IPGYTST
-1384 NLYLDCRAQNITTNG
+1384 NLYLDCRAQNVTQNG
-1399 FQAVCRTVLKAG
+1399 FQAVCRIALKAG
-1411 SGGNI
+1411 SDGTFPVNKLASRDLSDLYRQDFKGTKSYTFDI
-1416 PANATLISISYNG
+1416 SEIKVPDKATKVTINSSW
-1429 PTTSMSYG
+1429 
-1437 APGGNKDCGSGFKS
+1437 
-1451 PDYNTIERYDTHT
+1451 TIENKGDVDWGSDTSGDHGWFKYHFGDVFVDLRIDVNGSTVKTKRIGSSLGQKQNNFNDNKSGNDSEVITVNSGDTIKIYGVFSAESNKRGDFGRLEYYDGFGQ
-1464 VSIPTDATECNFI
+1464 AK
-1477 VSADISAS
+1477 A
-1485 GWYGS
+1485 S
-1490 YTYDTSL
+1490 YTL
-1497 HISVQI
+1497 
-1503 LKGSV
+1503 
-1508 SIYGPVEICSA
+1508 
-1519 STNNPDNVHEY
+1519 TN
-1530 TTYGSSTKT
+1530 
-1539 INCKASGDITV
+1539 
-1550 KIRTWFDM
+1550 
-1558 RTGSNGEYQKAS
+1558 
-1570 KGNIKVVLSSYSFN
+1570 YSFN
-1584 TTADVPL
+1584 TTADTPL

-1609 ISDS
+1609 ISDSQ

>member
-95 WVGKDQ
+95 WIGKDQ

-157 YNFEVRGK
+157 YNFEVKGK

-235 NAYMFWSNDKFKIV
+235 NAYMFWSNDRFKIV

-266 KGWQPNRTIIYDL
+266 KGWQPNRTITYDL
-279 TADDFIPQTGGAL
+279 TADDFIPQAGGAL
-292 VTYSRKDSSEIYNQF
+292 VIYSRKDSSEIYNQF
-307 PVEFVNRDSGYE
+307 PVEFTNRDIGYE

-343 ANYIYTKARAVKVA
+343 ASYIYTKARAVKVA

-423 KGDYSAASFDVHAVD
+423 KGDYSVASFDVHAVD

-446 APPDTDAPIILQP
+446 APPDTDAPIVLQP

-474 RGESDGW
+474 RGKGDGW

-529 LSGTQQDAERGNTL
+529 LSGTHQDAERGNTL

-572 QYQTTATEHD
+572 QYQTTAAKHD

-607 VYLKLASYNIFGNN
+607 VYVKLASYNIFGNN

-635 LPYYIPPVRNLK
+635 LPYYIPPVRNLR

-672 DMTSYLEGQVW
+672 NMTSYLEGQVW

-739 DRWGATTSPDQAPR
+739 DRWGAATSPDQAPC

-797 TDQSTGLGTAS
+797 TDQSAGLGTAS

-818 SVTLAE
+818 SVTLVE

-848 NKPMPDAPTNIAIT
+848 NKPRPDAPTNIAIT
-862 TALRGA
+862 TVLRGA

-937 IDPKCIED
+937 IDPEWLKD
-945 ESISLKMVDSTIKTA
+945 EAISLKKVDKEIQNA
-960 VSDAQQA
+960 VKDAQQA
-967 IPRLDKVDSDIA
+967 LPSLNEKVSELKKSDDEIRGTVQ
-979 SINDD
+979 D
-984 MSTTKADLD
+984 TQK
-993 NDIANINNKLNLSP
+993 NLSAQIT
-1007 SDENGYKSIQELN
+1007 EN
-1020 KKDGQ
+1020 
-1025 LESIIATNKSTQ
+1025 A
-1037 DGVNQEHASLISQN
+1037 
-1051 DSAIKSVVLNLN
+1051 
-1063 TTDPSKSAYKSISQ
+1063 
-1077 LSQTADEI
+1077 
-1085 KTTVQTNKTNSDNA
+1085 
-1099 ISQVSQKA
+1099 
-1107 DNVKVTIENKLNTT
+1107 
-1121 DPSKSAYRSIS
+1121 
-1132 QLQANI
+1132 
-1138 NGVTSTVQNNKS
+1138 
-1150 ATDTQISQ
+1150 
-1158 IKQNAN
+1158 
-1164 SLSSTVQTYHSDTNN
+1164 
-1179 KISGLSSQISQNTDK
+1179 DK
-1194 ITSIVTNLNDKD
+1194 ITSVITNLSDSD
-1206 KASAAYSAIAQMI
+1206 KAKKAYSAIAQMI

-1294 ANQGI
+1294 ASQGI
-1299 KGGGATLDIN
+1299 KGGSVVLDTSGLACTDSGGMTIQFGQDGMISKDKNGNQFSILAQCMMGVAKNGQYVKFANPWMEAPTVIVTPQNIQTNNPAYSASKVRLHCYADEVSVNGFRMRAYSGIADGAGSIAKNQSCGTMVWRIWRSMSYENKTADFGSRSISFNVTMPSNASSVVFHGRLRTNAHFKWPQMAIPNSTTYQKLEIKCNGTTTYSGTLWNSGSGDVGISKGTDVYTSIMSNSMSVTQGATLNCTLTLAPCVDHPGDDSDNLDIEFILDSIDCKIDGEQVLDADGTGAFFVVNRSN
-1309 GLTVR
+1309 GLYT
-1314 GNDGSYVVH
+1314 
-1323 GSNGMEFHDGN
+1323 
-1334 GNTFAM
+1334 
-1340 VGAMVMGTV
+1340 
-1349 KDGQWIKFTK
+1349 
-1359 PWKNAPNVIITPI
+1359 
-1372 SLQTA
+1372 LQ
-1377 IPGYNST
+1377 
-1384 NLYLDCRAQNITTNG
+1384 
-1399 FQAVCRTVLKAG
+1399 
-1411 SGGNI
+1411 
-1416 PANATLISISYNG
+1416 
-1429 PTTSMSYG
+1429 
-1437 APGGNKDCGSGFKS
+1437 
-1451 PDYNTIERYDTHT
+1451 
-1464 VSIPTDATECNFI
+1464 
-1477 VSADISAS
+1477 
-1485 GWYGS
+1485 
-1490 YTYDTSL
+1490 
-1497 HISVQI
+1497 
-1503 LKGSV
+1503 
-1508 SIYGPVEICSA
+1508 
-1519 STNNPDNVHEY
+1519 
-1530 TTYGSSTKT
+1530 
-1539 INCKASGDITV
+1539 
-1550 KIRTWFDM
+1550 
-1558 RTGSNGEYQKAS
+1558 
-1570 KGNIKVVLSSYSFN
+1570 
-1584 TTADVPL
+1584 
-1591 ASGNAFFL
+1591 
-1599 CTDQHNSPYT
+1599 
-1609 ISDS
+1609 

>member
-101 YMYPN
+101 YTYPN

-114 KGQANQQPWAYVS
+114 RGQANQQPWAYVS

-157 YNFEVRGK
+157 YNFEVKGK

-182 YVLDKVGLSKTEI
+182 YVLDKVGLSKVEI

-266 KGWQPNRTIIYDL
+266 KGWQPNRTITYDL

-307 PVEFVNRDSGYE
+307 PIEFVNRDSGYE

-343 ANYIYTKARAVKVA
+343 ASYIYTKARAVKVA

-409 GTDGLLTITAISRA
+409 GTDGLITITAISRA

-446 APPDTDAPIILQP
+446 APPDTDTPIILQP
-459 PAELTTSGLEVWIGA
+459 PAELTTTGLEVWIGA
-474 RGESDGW
+474 RGKSDGW

-508 TLASTVTADATSIE
+508 TLASAVTADATSIE

-566 AGCIRG
+566 TGCIRG
-572 QYQTTATEHD
+572 QYQTTATKHD
-582 AGAEFARLDTAL
+582 AGVEFARLDTAL

-658 VSRYDLEVEWEPPE
+658 VSRYDLEVEWELPE

-693 LVIKEGV
+693 LVIKEGI

-739 DRWGATTSPDQAPR
+739 DRWGAVTSPDQAPH
-753 IEILVAVKSEIPNT
+753 IEILVAMKSEIPNT

-776 NRVELYWD
+776 SRVELSWN

-797 TDQSTGLGTAS
+797 TDQSIGLGTAS
-808 LVVRTSSLKA
+808 LIVRTSSLKA
-818 SVTLAE
+818 TVTLAE

-848 NKPMPDAPTNIAIT
+848 NKPRLDAPTSIAIT
-862 TALRGA
+862 EALRGA
-868 NFRVPPIPSTATSVR
+868 NFRVPPIPSTAISVR

-892 DMIESKNPL
+892 DRIESKNPL
-901 VVYQCE
+901 VVYKCE
-907 PDVYSIYAC
+907 PDVYSVYAC

-923 GYRTVDYAFTVTPY
+923 GYRTAGHGFTVTPY
-937 IDPKCIED
+937 IDPKYIEE
-945 ESISLKMVDSTIKTA
+945 ESITLKMVDGTIKNA
-960 VSDAQQA
+960 VADAQEA
-967 IPRLDKVDSDIA
+967 IPRLETVD
-979 SINDD
+979 
-984 MSTTKADLD
+984 
-993 NDIANINNKLNLSP
+993 ANIAELQKTDS
-1007 SDENGYKSIQELN
+1007 SI
-1020 KKDGQ
+1020 
-1025 LESIIATNKSTQ
+1025 
-1037 DGVNQEHASLISQN
+1037 
-1051 DSAIKSVVLNLN
+1051 
-1063 TTDPSKSAYKSISQ
+1063 
-1077 LSQTADEI
+1077 
-1085 KTTVQTNKTNSDNA
+1085 
-1099 ISQVSQKA
+1099 
-1107 DNVKVTIENKLNTT
+1107 
-1121 DPSKSAYRSIS
+1121 
-1132 QLQANI
+1132 
-1138 NGVTSTVQNNKS
+1138 TSTVQSNKAAQDKKNQS
-1150 ATDTQISQ
+1150 IDTDISQ
-1158 IKQNAN
+1158 LKQTAE
-1164 SLSSTVQTYHSDTNN
+1164 SITSTIQSD
-1179 KISGLSSQISQNTDK
+1179 KKELSSQISQNADK
-1194 ITSIVTNLNDKD
+1194 ITSVITNLGDPQ
-1206 KASAAYSAIAQMI
+1206 KASAAYSAIAQMV

-1234 GQSGQLMSYI
+1234 GQNGQLMSYI

-1294 ANQGI
+1294 NSQGI
-1299 KGGGATLDIN
+1299 KGGSATLDVN

-1314 GNDGSYVVH
+1314 ATDGSYVVH
-1323 GSNGMEFHDGN
+1323 GGNGMEFHDGN
-1334 GNTFAM
+1334 GNVFAV
-1340 VGAMVMGTV
+1340 VGAMIMGTV

-1359 PWKNAPNVIITPI
+1359 PWKTVPNVIVTPI

-1384 NLYLDCRAQNITTNG
+1384 NLYLDCRAQNVTANG

-1411 SGGNI
+1411 SGGSI
-1416 PANATLISISYNG
+1416 PVNKTTTGSTTGATQTLDGVEITVPKNATTFTSNVSWSITNYGYSRDTHDGEDEDWYIGDAYLNLKIDVNG
-1429 PTTSMSYG
+1429 T
-1437 APGGNKDCGSGFKS
+1437 NKVDKRIGTADGSGFYYEYTFNGGDS
-1451 PDYNTIERYDTHT
+1451 TSVT
-1464 VSIPTDATECNFI
+1464 VSGGDKVKIYFVVTTKDRYKGFDK
-1477 VSADISAS
+1477 ADISVTI
-1485 GWYGS
+1485 GN
-1490 YTYDTSL
+1490 YT
-1497 HISVQI
+1497 
-1503 LKGSV
+1503 
-1508 SIYGPVEICSA
+1508 
-1519 STNNPDNVHEY
+1519 
-1530 TTYGSSTKT
+1530 
-1539 INCKASGDITV
+1539 
-1550 KIRTWFDM
+1550 
-1558 RTGSNGEYQKAS
+1558 
-1570 KGNIKVVLSSYSFN
+1570 FN
-1584 TTADVPL
+1584 TTADAPL

-1599 CTDQHNSPYT
+1599 CTDKHNSPYT

>member
-81 LGLCEGEIS
+81 LGLCEGEIA

-101 YMYPN
+101 YAYPN
-106 DAIQMTLF
+106 DTIQMTLF
-114 KGQANQQPWAYVS
+114 RGQANQQPWPYVS
-127 GKHPDKALPYTG
+127 GKHPDKALPYAG

-157 YNFEVRGK
+157 YNFEVKGK

-182 YVLDKVGLSKTEI
+182 YVLDKVGLSKVEI

-200 YRSYCKHADL
+200 YRLYCKHADL

-249 CCDDRAYPSKNP
+249 CCDDRAYPAKNP

-266 KGWQPNRTIIYDL
+266 KGWQPNRTITYDL
-279 TADDFIPQTGGAL
+279 TADDFIPQNGGAL

-343 ANYIYTKARAVKVA
+343 ASYIYTKARAVKVA

-474 RGESDGW
+474 RGKRDGW

-508 TLASTVTADATSIE
+508 TLASAVTADATSIE

-566 AGCIRG
+566 TGCIRG
-572 QYQTTATEHD
+572 QYQTTAAKHD

-635 LPYYIPPVRNLK
+635 LPYYIPLVRNLR

-739 DRWGATTSPDQAPR
+739 DRWGAMTSPDQAPR

-767 PEGFGITFG
+767 PENFGITFG
-776 NRVELYWD
+776 NKAELYWD

-797 TDQSTGLGTAS
+797 TDQSAGLGTAS

-848 NKPMPDAPTNIAIT
+848 KKTRPDAPTNITIT

-923 GYRTVDYAFTVTPY
+923 GYRTVDYAFTITPY
-937 IDPKCIED
+937 IDPEWLKD
-945 ESISLKMVDSTIKTA
+945 EAISLKKVDKTIQSA

-967 IPRLDKVDSDIA
+967 IPRLD
-979 SINDD
+979 
-984 MSTTKADLD
+984 TLD
-993 NDIANINNKLNLSP
+993 ANVT
-1007 SDENGYKSIQELN
+1007 ELKKTDGEIVATVAAN
-1020 KKDGQ
+1020 KKASDDADASLATQ
-1025 LESIIATNKSTQ
+1025 IKQTAESITSTVEANRKAQ
-1037 DGVNQEHASLISQN
+1037 DKKNGSL
-1051 DSAIKSVVLNLN
+1051 D
-1063 TTDPSKSAYKSISQ
+1063 TDISQ
-1077 LSQTADEI
+1077 LKQTAE
-1085 KTTVQTNKTNSDNA
+1085 
-1099 ISQVSQKA
+1099 
-1107 DNVKVTIENKLNTT
+1107 
-1121 DPSKSAYRSIS
+1121 SI
-1132 QLQANI
+1132 
-1138 NGVTSTVQNNKS
+1138 TSTVQANKRTS
-1150 ATDTQISQ
+1150 DEADASLATQM
-1158 IKQNAN
+1158 KQTAESITTVVSN
-1164 SLSSTVQTYHSDTNN
+1164 LSDV
-1179 KISGLSSQISQNTDK
+1179 
-1194 ITSIVTNLNDKD
+1194 D
-1206 KASAAYSAIAQMI
+1206 KAKAVYSAIAQLA
-1219 DAIQLRVTADNLKEM
+1219 DAIQLRVTANDLEGLGKNGK
-1234 GQSGQLMSYI
+1234 LMSYL
-1244 NLTPTT
+1244 NMTPTS

-1294 ANQGI
+1294 DSQGI
-1299 KGGGATLDIN
+1299 KGGGATLDTN

-1314 GNDGSYVVH
+1314 GSDGSYVVH

-1340 VGAMVMGTV
+1340 VGAMIMGTV
-1349 KDGQWIKFTK
+1349 KDGQWVKFTK
-1359 PWKNAPNVIITPI
+1359 PWKTVPNVIVTPI

-1384 NLYLDCRAQNITTNG
+1384 NLFLDCRPQNVTVNG
-1399 FQAVCRTVLKAG
+1399 FQAICRTVLKAG
-1411 SGGNI
+1411 SGGVVPVNKS
-1416 PANATLISISYNG
+1416 ANKRFHDFRRKAFRDLT
-1429 PTTSMSYG
+1429 
-1437 APGGNKDCGSGFKS
+1437 
-1451 PDYNTIERYDTHT
+1451 
-1464 VSIPTDATECNFI
+1464 
-1477 VSADISAS
+1477 
-1485 GWYGS
+1485 S
-1490 YTYDTSL
+1490 YTYDISEIKVPDKATKVTVNSSWAL
-1497 HISVQI
+1497 ENIGDIVWRSDDEDDYYDYLFGDIFVDMRIDVNGSTVKTKRLGSSYGQKTEKPFYENKSGNDSEVITVNGGDTIKIYGIISVQTV
-1503 LKGSV
+1503 KRGDFNPQ
-1508 SIYGPVEICSA
+1508 YGDSYDDFGDGSA
-1519 STNNPDNVHEY
+1519 SYTLTNY
-1530 TTYGSSTKT
+1530 T
-1539 INCKASGDITV
+1539 
-1550 KIRTWFDM
+1550 
-1558 RTGSNGEYQKAS
+1558 
-1570 KGNIKVVLSSYSFN
+1570 FN
-1584 TTADVPL
+1584 TTADAPL

-1599 CTDQHNSPYT
+1599 CTNKHNSPYT

>member
-81 LGLCEGEIS
+81 LGLCEGEIA

-101 YMYPN
+101 YAYPN
-106 DAIQMTLF
+106 DTIQMTLF
-114 KGQANQQPWAYVS
+114 RGQANQQPWPYVS
-127 GKHPDKALPYTG
+127 GKHPDKALPYAG

-157 YNFEVRGK
+157 YNFEVKGK

-182 YVLDKVGLSKTEI
+182 YVLDKVGLSKVEI

-200 YRSYCKHADL
+200 YRLYCKHADL

-249 CCDDRAYPSKNP
+249 CCDDRAYPAKNP

-266 KGWQPNRTIIYDL
+266 KGWQPNRTITYDL

-343 ANYIYTKARAVKVA
+343 ASYIYTKDRAVKVA

-393 SCGLNKQPAMI
+393 SCGLICQPAMI

-474 RGESDGW
+474 RGKSDGW

-508 TLASTVTADATSIE
+508 TLASAVSADATSIE

-566 AGCIRG
+566 TGCIRG
-572 QYQTTATEHD
+572 QYQTTATKHD

-739 DRWGATTSPDQAPR
+739 DRWGAMTSPDQAPR

-767 PEGFGITFG
+767 PENFGITFG
-776 NRVELYWD
+776 NKAELYWD

-797 TDQSTGLGTAS
+797 TDQSAGLGTAS

-848 NKPMPDAPTNIAIT
+848 KKTRPDAPTNIAIT

-937 IDPKCIED
+937 IDPKWLKD
-945 ESISLKMVDSTIKTA
+945 EAISLKKVDKEIQEA
-960 VSDAQQA
+960 VKDAQQA
-967 IPRLDKVDSDIA
+967 LP
-979 SINDD
+979 
-984 MSTTKADLD
+984 
-993 NDIANINNKLNLSP
+993 
-1007 SDENGYKSIQELN
+1007 
-1020 KKDGQ
+1020 
-1025 LESIIATNKSTQ
+1025 
-1037 DGVNQEHASLISQN
+1037 
-1051 DSAIKSVVLNLN
+1051 NLN
-1063 TTDPSKSAYKSISQ
+1063 EKVAELTKTD
-1077 LSQTADEI
+1077 DEI
-1085 KTTVQTNKTNSDNA
+1085 KA
-1099 ISQVSQKA
+1099 
-1107 DNVKVTIENKLNTT
+1107 
-1121 DPSKSAYRSIS
+1121 
-1132 QLQANI
+1132 
-1138 NGVTSTVQNNKS
+1138 TVQNNVIKMS
-1150 ATDTQISQ
+1150 SQ
-1158 IKQNAN
+1158 IKQNAD
-1164 SLSSTVQTYHSDTNN
+1164 S
-1179 KISGLSSQISQNTDK
+1179 
-1194 ITSIVTNLNDKD
+1194 ITSVVTNLSDSE
-1206 KASAAYSAIAQMI
+1206 KAKNNYSAIAQLI
-1219 DAIQLRVTADNLKEM
+1219 DDINLRVSKDDVVNQINISKE
-1234 GQSGQLMSYI
+1234 
-1244 NLTPTT
+1244 
-1250 VSILSKLLHIT
+1250 SI
-1261 ADTLI
+1261 LI
-1266 DGNVITNGMIKAGA
+1266 DGNKVHITGDTKIDKNVIVGGMIAA
-1280 ITADKLAAS
+1280 NSITAEKLSATTM
-1289 IIELT
+1289 ELT

-1299 KGGGATLDIN
+1299 KGGGATLDTN

-1340 VGAMVMGTV
+1340 VGAIVMGTV
-1349 KDGQWIKFTK
+1349 KDGQWVKFTK
-1359 PWKNAPNVIITPI
+1359 PWKTVPNVIVTPI

-1384 NLYLDCRAQNITTNG
+1384 NLYLDCRPQNVTTNG

-1411 SGGNI
+1411 SGGLVPVNKTVTGHLESYSMTIDGTEITI
-1416 PANATLISISYNG
+1416 PEKATTFTINTTWAITNYGEDRTHHEDDYHAFLGPAYLNLKIDVNG
-1429 PTTSMSYG
+1429 TNKVNKRIGT
-1437 APGGNKDCGSGFKS
+1437 APADDWYYEKTFSGGHSE
-1451 PDYNTIERYDTHT
+1451 TIT
-1464 VSIPTDATECNFI
+1464 VSGGDKIKIYFVATAEKGKWQDFNEAD
-1477 VSADISAS
+1477 VSA
-1485 GWYGS
+1485 
-1490 YTYDTSL
+1490 
-1497 HISVQI
+1497 
-1503 LKGSV
+1503 
-1508 SIYGPVEICSA
+1508 
-1519 STNNPDNVHEY
+1519 
-1530 TTYGSSTKT
+1530 T
-1539 INCKASGDITV
+1539 I
-1550 KIRTWFDM
+1550 
-1558 RTGSNGEYQKAS
+1558 
-1570 KGNIKVVLSSYSFN
+1570 GNYSFN

-1599 CTDQHNSPYT
+1599 CTDKHNSPYT
-1609 ISDS
+1609 ISNS

>member
-81 LGLCEGEIS
+81 LGLCEGEIA

-101 YMYPN
+101 YAYPN
-106 DAIQMTLF
+106 DTIQMTLF
-114 KGQANQQPWAYVS
+114 RGQANQQPWPYVS

-157 YNFEVRGK
+157 YNFEVKGK

-182 YVLDKVGLSKTEI
+182 YVLDKVGLSKVEI
-195 IGLDN
+195 IGLDT

-266 KGWQPNRTIIYDL
+266 KGWQPNRTITYDL

-343 ANYIYTKARAVKVA
+343 ASYIYTKARAVKVA

-393 SCGLNKQPAMI
+393 SCELNKQPAMI

-474 RGESDGW
+474 RGKSDGW

-508 TLASTVTADATSIE
+508 TLASAVSADATSIE

-566 AGCIRG
+566 MGCIRG
-572 QYQTTATEHD
+572 QYQTTATKHD

-635 LPYYIPPVRNLK
+635 LPYYIPPVRSLK

-739 DRWGATTSPDQAPR
+739 DRWGAMTSPDQAPR

-767 PEGFGITFG
+767 PENFGITFG
-776 NRVELYWD
+776 NKAELYWD

-797 TDQSTGLGTAS
+797 TDQSAGLGTAS

-848 NKPMPDAPTNIAIT
+848 KKTRPDAPNNITIT

-923 GYRTVDYAFTVTPY
+923 GYRTVDYAFTITPY
-937 IDPKCIED
+937 IDPELLKD
-945 ESISLKMVDSTIKTA
+945 GAISLKKVDKTIQSA

-967 IPRLDKVDSDIA
+967 IPRLD
-979 SINDD
+979 
-984 MSTTKADLD
+984 TLD
-993 NDIANINNKLNLSP
+993 ANVT
-1007 SDENGYKSIQELN
+1007 ELKKTDGEIVATVAAN
-1020 KKDGQ
+1020 KKASDDADASLATQ
-1025 LESIIATNKSTQ
+1025 IKQTAESITSTVEANRKAQ
-1037 DGVNQEHASLISQN
+1037 DKKNGSL
-1051 DSAIKSVVLNLN
+1051 D
-1063 TTDPSKSAYKSISQ
+1063 TDISQ
-1077 LSQTADEI
+1077 LKQTAE
-1085 KTTVQTNKTNSDNA
+1085 
-1099 ISQVSQKA
+1099 
-1107 DNVKVTIENKLNTT
+1107 
-1121 DPSKSAYRSIS
+1121 SI
-1132 QLQANI
+1132 
-1138 NGVTSTVQNNKS
+1138 TSTVQANKRTS
-1150 ATDTQISQ
+1150 DEADASLATQM
-1158 IKQNAN
+1158 KQTAESITTVVSN
-1164 SLSSTVQTYHSDTNN
+1164 LSDV
-1179 KISGLSSQISQNTDK
+1179 
-1194 ITSIVTNLNDKD
+1194 D
-1206 KASAAYSAIAQMI
+1206 KAKAVYSAIAQLA
-1219 DAIQLRVTADNLKEM
+1219 DAIQLRVTANDLEGLGKNGK
-1234 GQSGQLMSYI
+1234 LMSYL
-1244 NLTPTT
+1244 NMTPTS

-1266 DGNVITNGMIKAGA
+1266 DGNVITNGMIEAGA

-1294 ANQGI
+1294 NSQGI
-1299 KGGGATLDIN
+1299 KGGSVVLDTSGLACTDSN
-1309 GLTVR
+1309 GMTIQFGQDGMTSMDKNGNRFSILAQCMMGVAKNGQYVKFANPWTESPTVIVTPQNIQTNNTAYSTSTVR
-1314 GNDGSYVVH
+1314 LHCYADEVSVNGFRMRAYSGIANGAGSLVKNQKCGTMTWTIWRSYSDFNNLNPVFGSKSISFNVSMPSNAGSVVFHGRLRTNAHFREPELKIPNSTKYQKLEVKCNDTVVYSDILWNSGDGKVDVAKNTDTYTAITSSSIPVVQGAALDCTLTINPCVLHPGDGNDGMDIEFILDSIDCKIEGEQVLDADGTGAFFVVNR
-1323 GSNGMEFHDGN
+1323 SNGLY
-1334 GNTFAM
+1334 T
-1340 VGAMVMGTV
+1340 
-1349 KDGQWIKFTK
+1349 
-1359 PWKNAPNVIITPI
+1359 
-1372 SLQTA
+1372 LQ
-1377 IPGYNST
+1377 
-1384 NLYLDCRAQNITTNG
+1384 D
-1399 FQAVCRTVLKAG
+1399 
-1411 SGGNI
+1411 
-1416 PANATLISISYNG
+1416 
-1429 PTTSMSYG
+1429 
-1437 APGGNKDCGSGFKS
+1437 
-1451 PDYNTIERYDTHT
+1451 
-1464 VSIPTDATECNFI
+1464 
-1477 VSADISAS
+1477 
-1485 GWYGS
+1485 
-1490 YTYDTSL
+1490 
-1497 HISVQI
+1497 
-1503 LKGSV
+1503 
-1508 SIYGPVEICSA
+1508 
-1519 STNNPDNVHEY
+1519 
-1530 TTYGSSTKT
+1530 
-1539 INCKASGDITV
+1539 
-1550 KIRTWFDM
+1550 
-1558 RTGSNGEYQKAS
+1558 
-1570 KGNIKVVLSSYSFN
+1570 
-1584 TTADVPL
+1584 
-1591 ASGNAFFL
+1591 
-1599 CTDQHNSPYT
+1599 
-1609 ISDS
+1609 

>member
-81 LGLCEGEIS
+81 LGLCEGEIA

-101 YMYPN
+101 YAYPN
-106 DAIQMTLF
+106 DTIQMTLF
-114 KGQANQQPWAYVS
+114 RGQANQQPWPYVS

-157 YNFEVRGK
+157 YNFEVKGK

-182 YVLDKVGLSKTEI
+182 YVLDKVGLSKVEI
-195 IGLDN
+195 IGLDT

-266 KGWQPNRTIIYDL
+266 KGWQPNRTITYDL

-343 ANYIYTKARAVKVA
+343 ASYIYTKARAVKVA

-393 SCGLNKQPAMI
+393 SCELNKQPAMI

-474 RGESDGW
+474 RGKSDGW

-508 TLASTVTADATSIE
+508 TLASAVSADAASIE

-566 AGCIRG
+566 MGCIRG
-572 QYQTTATEHD
+572 QYQTTATKHD

-739 DRWGATTSPDQAPR
+739 DRWGAMTSPDQAPR

-767 PEGFGITFG
+767 PENFGITFG
-776 NRVELYWD
+776 NKAELYWD

-797 TDQSTGLGTAS
+797 TDQSAGLGTAS

-848 NKPMPDAPTNIAIT
+848 KKTRPDAPTNIAIT

-937 IDPKCIED
+937 IDPEWLKD
-945 ESISLKMVDSTIKTA
+945 EAISLKKVDKEIQDA
-960 VSDAQQA
+960 VKDAQQA
-967 IPRLDKVDSDIA
+967 LP
-979 SINDD
+979 
-984 MSTTKADLD
+984 
-993 NDIANINNKLNLSP
+993 
-1007 SDENGYKSIQELN
+1007 
-1020 KKDGQ
+1020 
-1025 LESIIATNKSTQ
+1025 
-1037 DGVNQEHASLISQN
+1037 
-1051 DSAIKSVVLNLN
+1051 NLN
-1063 TTDPSKSAYKSISQ
+1063 EKVAELTKTD
-1077 LSQTADEI
+1077 DEI
-1085 KTTVQTNKTNSDNA
+1085 KATVQDKTKELS
-1099 ISQVSQKA
+1099 
-1107 DNVKVTIENKLNTT
+1107 
-1121 DPSKSAYRSIS
+1121 
-1132 QLQANI
+1132 
-1138 NGVTSTVQNNKS
+1138 
-1150 ATDTQISQ
+1150 SQ
-1158 IKQNAN
+1158 IKQNAD
-1164 SLSSTVQTYHSDTNN
+1164 S
-1179 KISGLSSQISQNTDK
+1179 
-1194 ITSIVTNLNDKD
+1194 ITSVVTNLSDAD
-1206 KASAAYSAIAQMI
+1206 KAKNSYSAIAQLQDDI
-1219 DAIQLRVTADNLKEM
+1219 DLRVAKDDIINQINISKE
-1234 GQSGQLMSYI
+1234 
-1244 NLTPTT
+1244 
-1250 VSILSKLLHIT
+1250 SI
-1261 ADTLI
+1261 LI
-1266 DGNVITNGMIKAGA
+1266 DGNKTHITGDTKIDKNVIVGGMIAAGS
-1280 ITADKLAAS
+1280 ITADKLSATTM
-1289 IIELT
+1289 ELT

-1299 KGGGATLDIN
+1299 KGGGATLDTN

-1340 VGAMVMGTV
+1340 VGAIVMGTV

-1359 PWKNAPNVIITPI
+1359 PWKNVPNVIVTPI

-1377 IPGYNST
+1377 LPGYNST
-1384 NLYLDCRAQNITTNG
+1384 NLYLDCRPQNVTING
-1399 FQAVCRTVLKAG
+1399 FQAVCRTVLRAG
-1411 SGGNI
+1411 SGGSVPVNAYIENVDGNVELWERNLTAGWSSSHDSYDYYGTKTSSKTIEVPEDATETSIVIKVDVVAYGSTWRDDEASTLRDGSNLTVLLSIFKDNNI
-1416 PANATLISISYNG
+1416 IKQQTLADLSA
-1429 PTTSMSYG
+1429 M
-1437 APGGNKDCGSGFKS
+1437 GGNK
-1451 PDYNTIERYDTHT
+1451 
-1464 VSIPTDATECNFI
+1464 
-1477 VSADISAS
+1477 SAS
-1485 GWYGS
+1485 
-1490 YTYDTSL
+1490 
-1497 HISVQI
+1497 
-1503 LKGSV
+1503 
-1508 SIYGPVEICSA
+1508 
-1519 STNNPDNVHEY
+1519 Y
-1530 TTYGSSTKT
+1530 TT
-1539 INCKASGDITV
+1539 TV
-1550 KIRTWFDM
+1550 KINQSGTIKLQVE
-1558 RTGSNGEYQKAS
+1558 THLNPKNSYSHIVSNAS
-1570 KGNIKVVLSSYSFN
+1570 IRSRITLSSYSFN

-1609 ISDS
+1609 ISDSQ